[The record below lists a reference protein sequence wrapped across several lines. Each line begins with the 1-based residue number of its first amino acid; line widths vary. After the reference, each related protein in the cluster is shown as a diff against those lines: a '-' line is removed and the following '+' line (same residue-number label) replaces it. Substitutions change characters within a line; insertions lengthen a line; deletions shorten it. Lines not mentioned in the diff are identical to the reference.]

1 MQNKGTDY
9 IRRLLKDK
17 TRLKRWRKMILCL
30 SCVVVFCT
38 VYALILPAITLE
50 RKTVCGQEEHSH
62 TEECYS
68 SDGQLTCGK
77 TEHTH
82 TESCYADDKTSE
94 DQSGEDSQQT
104 PEQNQTE
111 GQEQNSGQS
120 QEQNQD
126 QSQDQSQSQD
136 QVQMSDDGNV
146 AQNGENG
153 DTAGT
158 TADETSVAT
167 GEYVLNDHADQITY
181 VKLTYK
187 EKDEEKEVPS
197 PVETIQ
203 PDNLS
208 MMIKV
213 GFQGILV
220 TDLKNSGGSFTYRLP
235 DVFRIKN
242 TTTSD
247 MKNGADKVIGTITVS
262 TDGKV
267 VVKYNAED
275 LESLG
280 ENQTIDGEFFVSAQL
295 KLSSVNSDTN
305 QTTVHTPTGDITVKL
320 DPDYYERYGNVTVNK
335 QCSKGDNN
343 SEYIKYTITVTA
355 GEDGCKNVYVVDQFT
370 QNKDL
375 VTYVGIDKKETQL
388 TTTVNDLNPY
398 ETIAGNSSP
407 VAGKIYL
414 TNALTEQAIPDPIK
428 DSTAI
433 SEPGSFVWNIAKMEA
448 GESRTLTYYVKLK
461 ENATFSN
468 KDLINEA
475 KAYTR
480 KDTESTTHLK
490 GKDEATFNVR
500 MGYDMLPKEI
510 TAQNKKADGSY
521 EIEYKIKFGVNSNSN
536 YPIQKFEFRDYLDYQ
551 YDNYHTDPK
560 MLPYISYDRNSVQL
574 YVKRAGGAEEV
585 YDHTRL
591 TISWANGDNTY
602 QEDWDWTDTNKKPTR
617 FKVSKLDG
625 SPITIYPGDLYY
637 VKYKITVKPEV
648 YAAMQSDKVTIKNR
662 YLAYVDNGQ
671 GGQKIN
677 QVYSQLEL
685 KDYSWVQKTQPKVTN
700 QSETISM
707 ENQEGASDIYVYDS
721 SGTIKPDSTET
732 DFTVPEGCYQ
742 YIVKVNKTQ
751 GQFDVTGA
759 TLTDSLDKDVMK
771 YVGYVKI
778 TAYDTSNNAVGTKWV
793 KIEDQTSFSLKLS
806 QLGWESKNYSYQF
819 EYYAKP
825 VDLSTIGET
834 KVTNTFKLKGDVIK
848 NGSNEKFTFN
858 NVNSSVEVTLQ
869 GNYHLNAAKK
879 AWYYEEPEENA
890 TTWKNGKLYW
900 IIEVNGSAIKKDTEI
915 KDAISW
921 DEGLTDSF
929 IHKNEGSIAG
939 IYKGDFGEIKEYSS
953 FEKFAQNAESSKQ
966 DIDSLFTLK
975 YEWDKRGFSGDNYNN
990 LIFKA
995 KEDITL
1001 GDGQTLYIIVRTE
1014 PQSLPDQYR
1023 KPYTY
1028 RNEIYKTEPGEKQ
1041 TKIGSADQKL
1051 YHGGEIL
1058 KELGQVFTYDGKNV
1072 TTDQSIDGADKGDS
1086 GKICSGLLKD
1096 TGSGIYAAWAF
1107 KVNHGGELNSNYRV
1121 LEEIP
1126 EGMELAYIRI
1136 KWKGANATNVESSE
1150 IADLGSEWTKVENKT
1165 TNDDN
1170 QQQYTIYYVNKDKKQ
1185 ALIQLGRFQADH
1197 IEDQGSVDVQVVCRV
1212 TDPKVLLGGEE
1223 KIFTNKVVLQSA
1235 NGEDLAT
1242 ATADAKI
1249 KDTNL
1254 TKENGY
1260 STTSSNE
1267 SQKVTYTIVA
1277 NSRGQKLLTAEG
1289 EKLTL
1294 VDTLGEYLSFDSE
1307 SLEAKNIKTGAKV
1320 DIQSSYNP
1328 KDKTIEIVIP
1338 DKTPVKI
1345 TYSVT
1350 VNVAPNQKVAL
1361 QNSVHWKSYSANGGT
1376 INRIEQFSYQLSA
1389 GGSSGTTSH
1398 PNLTIKKTDQ
1408 DNTSKKM
1415 NGVEFEV
1422 SECELK
1428 DNQIKPKSET
1438 QKVNATI
1445 TNGICEITTRQFTME
1460 FNTIYEVK
1468 ETSTAPG
1475 YKLDDTPHYIMCVK
1489 QEAGTYPA
1497 EANAYIA
1504 YCKRM
1509 KDDTRYKVAYET
1521 KNFFLEI
1528 YNEQKGIVVEK
1539 AFINDAAGKSHNPV
1553 SGTYRFGLYDNAE
1566 GNGSPRDIVSITY
1579 SPGDTEAKTAKFKNL
1594 ALNTTYYVFELDD
1607 KNQPIKDSST
1617 VATVNGMEYF
1627 TSYTTTKTGATESNS
1642 ATNGDTVTVTN
1653 QSRVNKLP
1661 STGSCGV
1668 LIYRLAGAIL
1678 ILFAVV
1684 LMLMKYKETKT
1695 RN

>member
-1 MQNKGTDY
+1 
-9 IRRLLKDK
+9 
-17 TRLKRWRKMILCL
+17 MILCL

-82 TESCYADDKTSE
+82 TESCYADDNTSE

-104 PEQNQTE
+104 TEQNQTE

-120 QEQNQD
+120 QEQNQNQD

-136 QVQMSDDGNV
+136 QVQMSNDGNV
-146 AQNGENG
+146 TQNGEHG

-158 TADETSVAT
+158 TADETTGVT
-167 GEYVLNDHADQITY
+167 GEYVLNEHTENITY
-181 VKLTYK
+181 VKLTYR
-187 EKDEEKEVPS
+187 ENGVEKEVPS
-197 PVETIQ
+197 GETAIR
-203 PDNLS
+203 PDDSS

-213 GFQGILV
+213 GFTRIPV
-220 TDLKNSGGSFTYRLP
+220 TELKNSGGSFTYQLP

-242 TTTSD
+242 ITTSD
-247 MKNGADKVIGTITVS
+247 IKNDKDEVIGTITVS

-267 VVKYNAED
+267 VVKYNED
-275 LESLG
+275 ILNKLG
-280 ENQTIDGEFFVSAQL
+280 EDKTIDGEFFVSAQL
-295 KLSSVNSDTN
+295 KLSSVDSKTN
-305 QTTVHTPTGDITVKL
+305 QITVHTPTGDITVKL
-320 DPDYYERYGNVTVNK
+320 DPDYYERYGNVTVGK
-335 QCSKGDNN
+335 QCSKDDKN

-375 VTYVGIDKKETQL
+375 VTYVGIDKNETSL
-388 TTTVNDLNPY
+388 PPTENALNPY
-398 ETIAGNSSP
+398 ETITGNSSP

-414 TNALTEQAIPDPIK
+414 TNALTEQVIPAPIT
-428 DSTAI
+428 DFTAI

-480 KDTESTTHLK
+480 KDTEFTTYLK
-490 GKDEATFNVR
+490 GEKQATFNVSI
-500 MGYDMLPKEI
+500 GYDMIPKAIIKQEDGKDY
-510 TAQNKKADGSY
+510 KKNADGSY
-521 EIEYKIKFGVNSNSN
+521 EIAYKIKFDVNSNSN
-536 YPIQKFEFRDYLDYQ
+536 YPIQKFEFRDYLDYP
-551 YDNYHTDPK
+551 DKFNTDSK
-560 MLPYISYDRNSVQL
+560 MRPYISYDRTSVQL
-574 YVKRAGGAEEV
+574 HVKKAGEAETV
-585 YDHTRL
+585 YDYTKL
-591 TISWANGDNTY
+591 TISWANGNDDY
-602 QEDWDWTDTNKKPTR
+602 QENWTDTNSNPTR
-617 FKVSKLDG
+617 FKVSKLNG
-625 SPITIYPGDLYY
+625 SPITIYPGDSYY
-637 VKYKITVKPEV
+637 VTYKITVKPEV
-648 YAAMQSDKVTIKNR
+648 YAAMQSDKVTITNR
-662 YLAYVDNGQ
+662 YLAYVDNEK
-671 GGQKIN
+671 GGQEIN
-677 QVYSQLEL
+677 RVWQQLEL
-685 KDYSWVQKTQPKVTN
+685 NEYSWVQKKQPKVTN

-707 ENQEGASDIYVYDS
+707 ENQEGTSNIYVYDS
-721 SGTIKPDSTET
+721 SGTITQGSTET
-732 DFTVPEGCYQ
+732 EFIVPEGCYQ
-742 YIVKVNKTQ
+742 YMVKVNQTQ

-759 TLTDSLDKDVMK
+759 TLTDSLDKDAMK

-778 TAYDTSNNAVGTKWV
+778 TAYDTSNKAAGTKWV
-793 KIEDQTSFSLKLS
+793 KIDDQTSFSLKLS
-806 QLGWESKNYSYQF
+806 QLGWKNNNYSYQF

-834 KVTNTFKLKGDVIK
+834 KVTNTFKLTDEVKK
-848 NGSNEKFTFN
+848 YGSDEKFTFD
-858 NVNSSVEVTLQ
+858 NVNSSVEVILQ

-890 TTWKNGKLYW
+890 TTWQNGKLYW

-921 DEGLTDSF
+921 DNGLTDSF
-929 IHKNEGSIAG
+929 IHKNETSIAG
-939 IYKGDFGEIKEYSS
+939 IYKGNLGEIRKYSS
-953 FEKFAQNAESSKQ
+953 FEEFAQNAESSKQ
-966 DIDSLFTLK
+966 KIDSLFTLT
-975 YEWDKRGFSGDNYNN
+975 YEKDKTGFTDDNYNN

-1001 GDGQTLYIIVRTE
+1001 GEGQTLYIIVRTE

-1023 KPYTY
+1023 KPKTY
-1028 RNEIYKTEPGEKQ
+1028 RNEIYKTEPGETQ

-1051 YHGGEIL
+1051 YYGGEIL
-1058 KELGQVFTYDGKNV
+1058 KELGQIFTYDGKNV
-1072 TTDQSIDGADKGDS
+1072 TTDSSIDGADKGDS
-1086 GKICSGLLKD
+1086 DKICSNLLKD

-1107 KVNHGGELNSNYRV
+1107 KVNHGGGLNSNYRI

-1150 IADLGSEWTKVENKT
+1150 IADLGSEWTKVENNS
-1165 TNDDN
+1165 TNDDK
-1170 QQQYTIYYVNKDKKQ
+1170 QSQSTIYYVRNDKKQ

-1212 TDPKVLLGGEE
+1212 TDPNVLLGGEE
-1223 KIFTNKVVLQSA
+1223 KTFTNKVILQSED
-1235 NGEDLAT
+1235 GRKDLAT
-1242 ATADAKI
+1242 AMADAKI
-1249 KDTNL
+1249 KDMNL

-1307 SLEAKNIKTGAKV
+1307 SLKATNIKTKEQV
-1320 DIQSSYNP
+1320 EIQSSYNP

-1338 DKTPVKI
+1338 DETPVEI

-1350 VNVAPNQKVAL
+1350 VNIAPNKKVPL
-1361 QNSVHWKSYSANGGT
+1361 QNSVHWKSYSAKGGT
-1376 INRIEQFSYQLSA
+1376 TNKIEQFSYQLSV

-1398 PNLTIKKTDQ
+1398 PNLTIRKIDQ
-1408 DNTSKKM
+1408 DNTSNKM

-1422 SECELK
+1422 YECEMKNGQIQHK
-1428 DNQIKPKSET
+1428 DNAKNVKAIIQDGTCVI
-1438 QKVNATI
+1438 N
-1445 TNGICEITTRQFTME
+1445 TNQFTKD

-1468 ETSTAPG
+1468 ETKAADG
-1475 YKLDDTPHYIMCVK
+1475 YKLDETPHYIMCVK
-1489 QEAGTYPA
+1489 QVEGKYPEAAT
-1497 EANAYIA
+1497 AYIE
-1504 YCKRM
+1504 YCEQM
-1509 KDDTRYKVAYET
+1509 KDDTKYKVAYDT

-1539 AFINDAAGKSHNPV
+1539 AFINDAAGNSRNPV
-1553 SGTYRFGLYDNAE
+1553 SGTYRFGIYSNPE
-1566 GNGSPRDIVSITY
+1566 GSNSPLDTVSITY
-1579 SPGDTEAKTAKFKNL
+1579 SPGDTKAKTAKFKNL
-1594 ALNTTYYVFELDD
+1594 DLNTTYYVFELDD
-1607 KNQPIKDSST
+1607 NNQPIKVSQEATINNLQYT
-1617 VATVNGMEYF
+1617 VEYSKEGNSNGEN
-1627 TSYTTTKTGATESNS
+1627 TIGNA
-1642 ATNGDTVTVTN
+1642 AQCGDTVIVTN
-1653 QSRVNKLP
+1653 QSQTKILP
-1661 STGSCGV
+1661 STGSCGTLLYRV
-1668 LIYRLAGAIL
+1668 AGTLMIFCAGLFMLIGY
-1678 ILFAVV
+1678 
-1684 LMLMKYKETKT
+1684 TKK
-1695 RN
+1695 

>member
-1 MQNKGTDY
+1 
-9 IRRLLKDK
+9 
-17 TRLKRWRKMILCL
+17 MILCL

-94 DQSGEDSQQT
+94 DQSGKDSQQT

-111 GQEQNSGQS
+111 GQEQNQGQS
-120 QEQNQD
+120 QEQNQN
-126 QSQDQSQSQD
+126 QNQDQSQSQD
-136 QVQMSDDGNV
+136 QVQTLDDGNV

-158 TADETSVAT
+158 TADETSGVT
-167 GEYVLNDHADQITY
+167 GEYVLNEHTTNITY
-181 VKLTYK
+181 VKLTYR
-187 EKDEEKEVPS
+187 ENGVEKEVPIGGT
-197 PVETIQ
+197 VIL
-203 PDNLS
+203 PDDSS

-213 GFQGILV
+213 GFQGIPV
-220 TDLKNSGGSFTYRLP
+220 TDLKKSDGSFTYQLP

-242 TTTSD
+242 TTISD
-247 MKNGADKVIGTITVS
+247 MKNNSDKVIGTITVS

-295 KLSSVNSDTN
+295 KLSSVDSVTN
-305 QTTVHTPTGDITVKL
+305 QTTVHTPKGDITVNL
-320 DPDYYERYGNVTVNK
+320 APDYYERYGNVTVDK
-335 QCSKGDNN
+335 QCSKDDKN

-370 QNKDL
+370 QNKNL
-375 VTYVGIDKKETQL
+375 VNYVGIDKNETQL
-388 TTTVNDLNPY
+388 TTTENAQNPY
-398 ETIAGNSSP
+398 ETITGNSSP
-407 VAGKIYL
+407 VVGKIYL
-414 TNALTEQAIPDPIK
+414 TNALTGQAIPAPIT

-433 SEPGSFVWNIAKMEA
+433 SEPGSFVWNIAEMGA

-461 ENATFSN
+461 ENATFEN
-468 KDLINEA
+468 KELINEA

-480 KDTESTTHLK
+480 KDKELTTYLK
-490 GKDEATFNVR
+490 GKDQARFNVR

-521 EIEYKIKFGVNSNSN
+521 EIEYKIKFDVNSNSN

-574 YVKRAGGAEEV
+574 YVKRAGQENYTV
-585 YDHTRL
+585 YSGNQITTL
-591 TISWANGDNTY
+591 WARGDDNY
-602 QEDWDWTDTNKKPTR
+602 QEKWTNTDSNPTR
-617 FKVSKLDG
+617 FKVSKLNG
-625 SPITIYPGDLYY
+625 SQITIYPGDSYY

-685 KDYSWVQKTQPKVTN
+685 KDYSWVQKTQPDVTE
-700 QSETISM
+700 QSKTISM
-707 ENQEGASDIYVYDS
+707 ENQGGTSNIYVYDS
-721 SGTIKPDSTET
+721 SGTITQGSTET
-732 DFTVPEGCYQ
+732 EFTVPEGCYQ
-742 YIVKVNKTQ
+742 YIVNVNQTQ

-1001 GDGQTLYIIVRTE
+1001 GEGQTLYIIVRTE

-1028 RNEIYKTEPGEKQ
+1028 RNEIYKTEPGENQ

-1058 KELGQVFTYDGKNV
+1058 KELGQVFTYDGLNV
-1072 TTDQSIDGADKGDS
+1072 TTDSSIDGADKGKDAYK
-1086 GKICSGLLKD
+1086 KICSGLLED

-1107 KVNHGGELNSNYRV
+1107 KVNHGGELNSKYRV

-1185 ALIQLGRFQADH
+1185 ALIQLGTFRADH
-1197 IEDQGSVDVQVVCRV
+1197 IEDKGSVDVQVVCRV

-1307 SLEAKNIKTGAKV
+1307 SLEAKNAKTGDPVK
-1320 DIQSSYNP
+1320 IQSSYNP
-1328 KDKTIEIVIP
+1328 EDKTIEIVIP
-1338 DKTPVKI
+1338 DETPVEI

-1350 VNVAPNQKVAL
+1350 VNIAPNQNVAL

-1376 INRIEQFSYQLSA
+1376 TNKIEEFSYQLSA
-1389 GGSSGTTSH
+1389 GGSSGTTAH
-1398 PNLTIKKTDQ
+1398 PNLTIKKIDQ
-1408 DNTSKKM
+1408 DNTSNKL

-1422 SECELK
+1422 YECEM
-1428 DNQIKPKSET
+1428 DMDNNQIQRTNKKKT
-1438 QKVNATI
+1438 ATI
-1445 TNGICEITTRQFTME
+1445 TNGTCEITTSQFKMD
-1460 FNTIYEVK
+1460 FNKIYEVT
-1468 ETSTAPG
+1468 ETKAVDG
-1475 YKLDDTPHYIMCVK
+1475 YKEDKTPHYIMCVK
-1489 QEAGTYPA
+1489 QVEGNYPNTA
-1497 EANAYIA
+1497 KAYIE
-1504 YCKRM
+1504 YCKKM
-1509 KDDTRYKVAYET
+1509 KDDTKYKVAYET

-1528 YNEQKGIVVEK
+1528 YNEQEGIVVEK
-1539 AFINDAAGKSHNPV
+1539 AFINDAAGNSRNPV
-1553 SGTYRFGLYDNAE
+1553 SGTYWFGLYNNAE
-1566 GNGSPRDIVSITY
+1566 GSGPLLDTVSITY
-1579 SPGDTEAKTAKFKNL
+1579 NPGDQDVKKAKFKNL
-1594 ALNTTYYVFELDD
+1594 DSKKTYYVFELDD
-1607 KNQPIKDSST
+1607 NKRPIKASKEATINKQQYT
-1617 VATVNGMEYF
+1617 VTYSKNA
-1627 TSYTTTKTGATESNS
+1627 AQC
-1642 ATNGDTVTVTN
+1642 GDTVTVTN

>member
-1 MQNKGTDY
+1 
-9 IRRLLKDK
+9 
-17 TRLKRWRKMILCL
+17 MILCL

-94 DQSGEDSQQT
+94 EQSGEDSQQT

-111 GQEQNSGQS
+111 GQEQSSGQS
-120 QEQNQD
+120 QEQNQN
-126 QSQDQSQSQD
+126 QNQDQSQSQD
-136 QVQMSDDGNV
+136 QVQTSDDGNA

-153 DTAGT
+153 EAAGT
-158 TADETSVAT
+158 TADETSGVT
-167 GEYVLNDHADQITY
+167 REYVLNDHTENITY
-181 VKLTYK
+181 VKLTYR
-187 EKDEEKEVPS
+187 ENGEEKEVPDG
-197 PVETIQ
+197 ETVIR
-203 PDNLS
+203 PDDSS
-208 MMIKV
+208 MTIKV
-213 GFQGILV
+213 GFAEIPV
-220 TDLKNSGGSFTYRLP
+220 TDLQNSGRSFTYQLP
-235 DVFRIKN
+235 DVFRIEN
-242 TTTSD
+242 PTTSNMTD
-247 MKNGADKVIGTITVS
+247 NADKVIGTINVNTNG
-262 TDGKV
+262 TV
-267 VVKYNAED
+267 VVTYTED
-275 LESLG
+275 YLRDLS
-280 ENQTIDGEFFVSAQL
+280 ENQTINGDFFVSAQL
-295 KLSSVNSDTN
+295 KLSSVDSETN
-305 QTTVHTPTGDITVKL
+305 QTTVKTPKGDITVKL
-320 DPDYYERYGNVTVNK
+320 DPDYYERYGNVTVDK
-335 QCSKGDNN
+335 QCSKDDKN

-375 VTYVGIDKKETQL
+375 VTYVGIDKNETSL
-388 TTTVNDLNPY
+388 TPTENALKPY
-398 ETIAGNSSP
+398 ETITGNSSS

-414 TNALTEQAIPDPIK
+414 TNEADVNSEQKIPNPITN
-428 DSTAI
+428 STTLN
-433 SEPGSFVWNIAKMEA
+433 EPGSFVWNIAEMGA

-461 ENATFSN
+461 ENATFSD

-480 KDTESTTHLK
+480 KDTGSTTYL
-490 GKDEATFNVR
+490 KDEKQATFNVR
-500 MGYDMLPKEI
+500 IGYDMLPKEI
-510 TAQNKKADGSY
+510 TAQNRNADGSY
-521 EIEYKIKFGVNSNSN
+521 EIEYKIKFGVNPDSN
-536 YPIQKFEFRDYLDYQ
+536 YPIQKFEFRDYLDYR
-551 YDNYHTDPK
+551 YDNYHTDSK
-560 MLPYISYDRNSVQL
+560 MLPYISYDRTSVQL
-574 YVKRAGGAEEV
+574 HVKKAGEAETV
-585 YDHTRL
+585 YDHTKL
-591 TISWANGDNTY
+591 TISWANGNDDY
-602 QEDWDWTDTNKKPTR
+602 QENWTDTNSNPTR
-617 FKVSKLDG
+617 FKVSKLNDQ
-625 SPITIYPGDLYY
+625 PITIYPGDSYY
-637 VKYKITVKPEV
+637 VTYKITVKPEV
-648 YAAMQSDKVTIKNR
+648 YAAMQSDKVTITNR

-671 GGQKIN
+671 DGQKIN

-685 KDYSWVQKTQPKVTN
+685 KDYTWVQKTQPDVTK
-700 QSETISM
+700 QSATISM
-707 ENQEGASDIYVYDS
+707 KDQNGTSDIYFYDS
-721 SGTIKPDSTET
+721 SGTIKKDSTATE
-732 DFTVPEGCYQ
+732 FTVPEGCYQ
-742 YIVKVNKTQ
+742 YIVKVNQTQ

-806 QLGWESKNYSYQF
+806 QLGWENKNYSYQF

-834 KVTNTFKLKGDVIK
+834 KVTNTFKLTDEVKK
-848 NGSNEKFTFN
+848 YGSDKTFKFD

-869 GNYHLNAAKK
+869 GDYHLNVAKK

-921 DEGLTDSF
+921 DKGLTDSF
-929 IHKNEGSIAG
+929 IHKNEASIAG
-939 IYKGDFGEIKEYSS
+939 IYKGNLGEIKEYSS
-953 FEKFAQNAESSKQ
+953 FEEFETQNRGSDKQ
-966 DIDSLFTLK
+966 DIDSLFELS
-975 YEWDKRGFSGDNYNN
+975 YEQDKDGFINDNYNN

-1001 GDGQTLYIIVRTE
+1001 EDGQTLYIIVRTE

-1028 RNEIYKTEPGEKQ
+1028 RNEIYKTEPGENQ

-1072 TTDQSIDGADKGDS
+1072 TTDSSIDGADKGDS
-1086 GKICSGLLKD
+1086 GKICSDLLKD

-1150 IADLGSEWTKVENKT
+1150 IENLGSEWTKVENDS
-1165 TNDDN
+1165 TNDDK
-1170 QQQYTIYYVNKDKKQ
+1170 QSQHTIYYVGNDKKQ

-1212 TDPKVLLGGEE
+1212 TDPEVLLGGEE
-1223 KIFTNKVVLQSA
+1223 KTFTNKVVLQSE

-1294 VDTLGEYLSFDSE
+1294 VDALGEYLSFDSE
-1307 SLEAKNIKTGAKV
+1307 SLVAKNINTGDDV
-1320 DIQSSYNP
+1320 EIQSSYNP

-1338 DKTPVKI
+1338 DETPVEI

-1350 VNVAPNQKVAL
+1350 VNIAPNKTVPL
-1361 QNSVHWKSYSANGGT
+1361 QNSVHWKSYSVNGGT
-1376 INRIEQFSYQLSA
+1376 TNKIEQFSYQLSA
-1389 GGSSGTTSH
+1389 GGSSGTTLH
-1398 PNLTIKKTDQ
+1398 PTLTIRKIDQ
-1408 DNTSKKM
+1408 DNTSNKL
-1415 NGVEFEV
+1415 NGVVFEV
-1422 SECELK
+1422 YECELNNNQIQHK
-1428 DNQIKPKSET
+1428 DNAKNVK
-1438 QKVNATI
+1438 ATI
-1445 TNGICEITTRQFTME
+1445 QDGTCVINTNQLTMD

-1468 ETSTAPG
+1468 ETHTAEG
-1475 YKLDDTPHYIMCVK
+1475 YKLDATPHYIMCVK
-1489 QEAGTYPA
+1489 QVEGAYPKEA
-1497 EANAYIA
+1497 EAYIA
-1504 YCKRM
+1504 YCDGK
-1509 KDDTRYKVAYET
+1509 KDDTKYKVAYDT

-1539 AFINDAAGKSHNPV
+1539 AFINDAAGNSRKPV
-1553 SGTYRFGLYDNAE
+1553 SGTYRFGLYNNAK
-1566 GNGSPRDIVSITY
+1566 GIGSPLDTVSITY
-1579 SPGDTEAKTAKFKNL
+1579 SPGDTAVKTAKFKNL
-1594 ALNTTYYVFELDD
+1594 DLNTTYYVFELDD
-1607 KNQPIKDSST
+1607 NNQPIKVSQEATINKQQYT
-1617 VATVNGMEYF
+1617 VKYSNANSQSEDTSVNAA
-1627 TSYTTTKTGATESNS
+1627 KC
-1642 ATNGDTVTVTN
+1642 GDTVTVTN
-1653 QSRVNKLP
+1653 QNHIKELP

-1678 ILFAVV
+1678 ILFAGV

-1695 RN
+1695 KN

>member
-1 MQNKGTDY
+1 
-9 IRRLLKDK
+9 
-17 TRLKRWRKMILCL
+17 MILCL

-68 SDGQLTCGK
+68 SAGQLTCGK

-111 GQEQNSGQS
+111 GQEQNQGQS

-126 QSQDQSQSQD
+126 QSQDQLQT
-136 QVQMSDDGNV
+136 SDDGNV

-158 TADETSVAT
+158 TADETAGVT
-167 GEYVLNDHADQITY
+167 GEYVLNDHKDNITY
-181 VKLTYK
+181 VKLTYR
-187 EKDEEKEVPS
+187 EKGVEKEVPS
-197 PVETIQ
+197 GSGETAIQ
-203 PDNLS
+203 PDDSS

-213 GFQGILV
+213 GFKGIPV
-220 TDLKNSGGSFTYRLP
+220 TELKNSGGSFTYQLP

-242 TTTSD
+242 TTISD
-247 MKNGADKVIGTITVS
+247 MKNNSDKVIGTITVS

-295 KLSSVNSDTN
+295 KLSSVDPETN
-305 QTTVHTPTGDITVKL
+305 QTTVHTPKSDITVKL
-320 DPDYYERYGNVTVNK
+320 DPDYYERYGNVTVDK
-335 QCSKGDNN
+335 QFSEKDKN

-355 GEDGCKNVYVVDQFT
+355 GDDGCKNVYVVDQFT
-370 QNKDL
+370 QNKNL
-375 VTYVGIDKKETQL
+375 VNYVGIDKNETPL
-388 TTTVNDLNPY
+388 TTTENAQNPY
-398 ETIAGNSSP
+398 ETITGNSSP

-414 TNALTEQAIPDPIK
+414 TNALTEQAIPDPIT

-461 ENATFSN
+461 ENAIFSKNMNSTFISEN
-468 KDLINEA
+468 LINKA

-480 KDTESTTHLK
+480 KDKELETHLK
-490 GKDEATFNVR
+490 GEKEVTSNVR
-500 MGYDMLPKEI
+500 IGYNMTKAISDQTK
-510 TAQNKKADGSY
+510 NADGNY
-521 EIEYKIKFGVNSNSN
+521 EIKYEIKFGVNSDSN
-536 YPIQKFEFRDYLDYQ
+536 YPIQKFEFRDYLDYSDI
-551 YDNYHTDPK
+551 YTDPK
-560 MLPYISYDRNSVQL
+560 MLPYISYDPDSVEL
-574 YVKRAGGAEEV
+574 HVEKAGVAEEV
-585 YDHTRL
+585 YFHDRL
-591 TISWANGDNTY
+591 TISWANGNDSY
-602 QEDWDWTDTNKKPTR
+602 QEDWTDTNRKPTR
-617 FKVSKLDG
+617 FKVSKLDD
-625 SPITIYPGDLYY
+625 SPITIYPGDSYY
-637 VKYKITVKPEV
+637 VTYKITVKPEV

-662 YLAYVDNGQ
+662 YLAYVDNEQ
-671 GGQKIN
+671 GGKKIN
-677 QVYSQLEL
+677 QVWQPLDLNE
-685 KDYSWVQKTQPKVTN
+685 YSWVQKTQPKVTD
-700 QSETISM
+700 QSEKISM
-707 ENQEGASDIYVYDS
+707 KDQNGTSDIYCYDS
-721 SGTIKPDSTET
+721 SGTIKKDSIATE
-732 DFTVPEGCYQ
+732 FTVPKGSYQ
-742 YIVKVNKTQ
+742 YIVKVNQTQ
-751 GQFDVTGA
+751 GQFNVTGA

-778 TAYDTSNNAVGTKWV
+778 TAYDSSNNAVETKWV
-793 KIEDQTSFSLKLS
+793 KIDNQTSFSLKLS
-806 QLGWESKNYSYQF
+806 QLGWKDNNHSYQF

-834 KVTNTFKLKGDVIK
+834 KVTNTFKLTDEVKK
-848 NGSNEKFTFN
+848 YGSDKTFKFD
-858 NVNSSVEVTLQ
+858 NVNSSVKVTLQ
-869 GNYHLNAAKK
+869 GDYHLNVAKK

-890 TTWKNGKLYW
+890 TTWQNGKLYW

-921 DEGLTDSF
+921 DNGLTDSF
-929 IHKNEGSIAG
+929 IHKNEASIAG
-939 IYKGDFGEIKEYSS
+939 IYKGNLGEIKGYSS
-953 FEKFAQNAESSKQ
+953 FEEFETQNRGSDKQ
-966 DIDSLFTLK
+966 DIDSLFELS
-975 YEWDKRGFSGDNYNN
+975 YEQDKDGFNNDNYNN

-1001 GDGQTLYIIVRTE
+1001 GEDQTLYIIVRTE

-1028 RNEIYKTEPGEKQ
+1028 RNEIYKTEPGETQ

-1058 KELGQVFTYDGKNV
+1058 KELGQVFTYDGAKV
-1072 TTDQSIDGADKGDS
+1072 TTDSSIDGADKGDS
-1086 GKICSGLLKD
+1086 GKICSDLLKD

-1136 KWKGANATNVESSE
+1136 KWKGANATSVESSA
-1150 IADLGSEWTKVENKT
+1150 IANLGSEWTEVENDT
-1165 TNDDN
+1165 TNDN
-1170 QQQYTIYYVNKDKKQ
+1170 QQSQHTIYYVSNDKKQ
-1185 ALIQLGRFQADH
+1185 AMIQLGTFRADH
-1197 IEDQGSVDVQVVCRV
+1197 IEDKGSVDVQVVCRV

-1294 VDTLGEYLSFDSE
+1294 VDALGEYLSFDSE
-1307 SLEAKNIKTGAKV
+1307 SLKAKNIKNGKQV
-1320 DIQSSYNP
+1320 EIQSSYNP

-1338 DKTPVKI
+1338 DETPVEI

-1350 VNVAPNQKVAL
+1350 VNIAPNKTVPL
-1361 QNSVHWKSYSANGGT
+1361 QNSVYWKSYSAKGGT
-1376 INRIEQFSYQLSA
+1376 TNKIEQFSYQLSA
-1389 GGSSGTTSH
+1389 GGSSGTTLH
-1398 PNLTIKKTDQ
+1398 PNLTIKKIDQ
-1408 DNTSKKM
+1408 DNTSNKL

-1428 DNQIKPKSET
+1428 DNQIQLKSET
-1438 QKVNATI
+1438 QKVKATI
-1445 TNGICEITTRQFTME
+1445 TDGTCEITTKQFTME

-1468 ETSTAPG
+1468 ETKAADG
-1475 YKLDDTPHYIMCVK
+1475 YKLDETPHYIMCVK
-1489 QEAGTYPA
+1489 QEEGRYPD

-1504 YCKRM
+1504 YCEKK
-1509 KDDTRYKVAYET
+1509 KDDTKYKVAYDT

-1539 AFINDAAGKSHNPV
+1539 AFINDAAGNSRKPV
-1553 SGTYRFGLYDNAE
+1553 SGTYKFGLYNNA
-1566 GNGSPRDIVSITY
+1566 GGSGSPLDTVSITY

-1594 ALNTTYYVFELDD
+1594 DLNTTYYVFELDD
-1607 KNQPIKDSST
+1607 KNQPIKDSSR
-1617 VATVNGMEYF
+1617 VAIVNGMEYF
-1627 TSYTTTKTGATESNS
+1627 TSYTTTKNGATESNS

-1684 LMLMKYKETKT
+1684 FMLMKYKETKT

>member
-1 MQNKGTDY
+1 
-9 IRRLLKDK
+9 
-17 TRLKRWRKMILCL
+17 MILCL

-82 TESCYADDKTSE
+82 IESCYADDKTSE

-120 QEQNQD
+120 QGQNQN
-126 QSQDQSQSQD
+126 QNQDQSQSQD
-136 QVQMSDDGNV
+136 QVQTSDDGNA

-158 TADETSVAT
+158 TADETPVVT

-197 PVETIQ
+197 TGETIQ
-203 PDNLS
+203 PNNLN

-213 GFQGILV
+213 GFQGIPV
-220 TDLKNSGGSFTYRLP
+220 TDLKKFGGSFTYQLP
-235 DVFRIKN
+235 EAFRVKN

-247 MKNGADKVIGTITVS
+247 MKNDAGKVIGTITVS

-267 VVKYNAED
+267 VVKYNAEA
-275 LESLG
+275 LESLNA
-280 ENQTIDGEFFVSAQL
+280 NQTIDGEFFVSAQL
-295 KLSSVNSDTN
+295 KLSLVDSETN
-305 QTTVHTPTGDITVKL
+305 QTTVKTPKGDITVKL

-335 QCSKGDNN
+335 QCNKGDNN

-398 ETIAGNSSP
+398 ETITGNSSP

-414 TNALTEQAIPDPIK
+414 TNALTGQEIPDPITA
-428 DSTAI
+428 STAI

-468 KDLINEA
+468 KDLTNEA

-480 KDTESTTHLK
+480 RDKELTTYLK
-490 GKDEATFNVR
+490 GKDQARFNVR

-560 MLPYISYDRNSVQL
+560 MLPYISYDPTSVEL
-574 YVKRAGGAEEV
+574 HVEKAGGTKEV
-585 YDHTRL
+585 YDHTKL
-591 TISWANGDNTY
+591 TILWANGNDNY
-602 QEDWDWTDTNKKPTR
+602 QEDWTDTNRKPTR

-685 KDYSWVQKTQPKVTN
+685 KDYSWVQKTQPDVTE
-700 QSETISM
+700 QSKTISM
-707 ENQEGASDIYVYDS
+707 ENQEGASNIYVYDS
-721 SGTIKPDSTET
+721 SGTIKLDSTET
-732 DFTVPEGCYQ
+732 AFTVPEGCYQ
-742 YIVKVNKTQ
+742 YMVKVNQTQ

-759 TLTDSLDKDVMK
+759 TLTDSLDKAVMK

-778 TAYDTSNNAVGTKWV
+778 TAYDTSNKAAGTKWV
-793 KIEDQTSFSLKLS
+793 KIDDQTSFSLKLS
-806 QLGWESKNYSYQF
+806 QLGWKDNNHSYQF

-834 KVTNTFKLKGDVIK
+834 KVTNTFKLTDEVKK
-848 NGSNEKFTFN
+848 YGSDKKFTFD

-869 GNYHLNAAKK
+869 GDYHLNVAKK

-975 YEWDKRGFSGDNYNN
+975 YEWDKSGFSGDNYNN

-1058 KELGQVFTYDGKNV
+1058 KELGQVFTYDGQNV
-1072 TTDQSIDGADKGDS
+1072 TTDSSIDGADKGKDAYE
-1086 GKICSGLLKD
+1086 KICSDLLKD

-1107 KVNHGGELNSNYRV
+1107 KVNHGGELNSNYRI

-1136 KWKGANATNVESSE
+1136 KWKGEKATAVTSSE
-1150 IADLGSEWTKVENKT
+1150 ITGLGSEWTKVENNK
-1165 TNDDN
+1165 TNDDK
-1170 QQQYTIYYVNKDKKQ
+1170 QSQHTIYYVSNDKKQ
-1185 ALIQLGRFQADH
+1185 AMIQLGTFQADH
-1197 IEDQGSVDVQVVCRV
+1197 IEDKGSVDVQVVCRV

-1223 KIFTNKVVLQSA
+1223 KTFTNKVVLQSE
-1235 NGEDLAT
+1235 NGEEDLAT

-1260 STTSSNE
+1260 STTSPNE

-1294 VDTLGEYLSFDSE
+1294 VDALGEYLSFDSE
-1307 SLEAKNIKTGAKV
+1307 SLKAKNINTEKDV
-1320 DIQSSYNP
+1320 EIQSSYNP

-1338 DKTPVKI
+1338 DETPVEI

-1350 VNVAPNQKVAL
+1350 VNVAPNQKVEL
-1361 QNSVHWKSYSANGGT
+1361 QNSVHWKSYSTNGGT
-1376 INRIEQFSYQLSA
+1376 TNKIEQFSYQLSA
-1389 GGSSGTTSH
+1389 GGSSGTTLH

-1408 DNTSKKM
+1408 DNTSNKL

-1428 DNQIKPKSET
+1428 NNQIQHKD
-1438 QKVNATI
+1438 NAKNVKAIIQDGTCVI
-1445 TNGICEITTRQFTME
+1445 NTKQFTMD
-1460 FNTIYEVK
+1460 FNTIYEVT
-1468 ETSTAPG
+1468 ETKAVDG
-1475 YKLDDTPHYIMCVK
+1475 YKEDKTPHYIMCVK
-1489 QEAGTYPA
+1489 QVEGNYPNTA
-1497 EANAYIA
+1497 KAYIE
-1504 YCKRM
+1504 YCKKM
-1509 KDDTRYKVAYET
+1509 KDDTKYKVAYET

-1528 YNEQKGIVVEK
+1528 YNEQEGIVVEK
-1539 AFINDAAGKSHNPV
+1539 AFINDAAGNSRNPV
-1553 SGTYRFGLYDNAE
+1553 SGTYWFGLYNNAE
-1566 GNGSPRDIVSITY
+1566 GSGPLLDTVSITY
-1579 SPGDTEAKTAKFKNL
+1579 NPGDQDVKKAKFKNL
-1594 ALNTTYYVFELDD
+1594 DSKKTYYVFELDD
-1607 KNQPIKDSST
+1607 NKKPIKASLEATINKQQYT
-1617 VATVNGMEYF
+1617 VTYSKNA
-1627 TSYTTTKTGATESNS
+1627 AQC
-1642 ATNGDTVTVTN
+1642 GDTVTVTN

-1678 ILFAVV
+1678 ILFAGV

>member
-111 GQEQNSGQS
+111 GQEQNQG
-120 QEQNQD
+120 
-126 QSQDQSQSQD
+126 QSQD
-136 QVQMSDDGNV
+136 QVQTSDDGNV

-158 TADETSVAT
+158 TADETAGVT
-167 GEYVLNDHADQITY
+167 GEYVLNDHTDQITY
-181 VKLTYK
+181 VKLIYR
-187 EKDEEKEVPS
+187 ENGVEKEVPS
-197 PVETIQ
+197 GSGETAIQ
-203 PDNLS
+203 PDDSS

-213 GFQGILV
+213 GFKGILV
-220 TDLKNSGGSFTYRLP
+220 TELKNSGDSFTYQLP
-235 DVFRIKN
+235 DVFRIKK

-247 MKNGADKVIGTITVS
+247 IKNDKNEVIGTITVS

-267 VVKYNAED
+267 VVKYYADILNK
-275 LESLG
+275 LG
-280 ENQTIDGEFFVSAQL
+280 ADKTIDGEFFVSAQL
-295 KLSSVNSDTN
+295 KLSSVNPNTN
-305 QTTVHTPTGDITVKL
+305 QTTVKTPKGDITVTL
-320 DPDYYERYGNVTVNK
+320 DPDYYERYGNVTVDK
-335 QCSKGDNN
+335 QCSKDDKN

-355 GEDGCKNVYVVDQFT
+355 GEDGCKNVYIVDQFT

-375 VTYVGIDKKETQL
+375 VTYVGIDKNEKSL
-388 TTTVNDLNPY
+388 KTTANNLNPY
-398 ETIAGNSSP
+398 ETITGTSSP
-407 VAGKIYL
+407 VDGKIYL
-414 TNALTEQAIPDPIK
+414 TNALTEQAIPDPIT

-461 ENATFSN
+461 ENAIFSKN
-468 KDLINEA
+468 MNSTSISANLINEA

-480 KDTESTTHLK
+480 EDKESKTYLK
-490 GKDEATFNVR
+490 GEKQFACNVR
-500 MGYDMLPKEI
+500 IDYNMTKAI
-510 TAQNKKADGSY
+510 STQTKNADGNY
-521 EIEYKIKFGVNSNSN
+521 EIKYEIKFGVNSDSN
-536 YPIQKFEFRDYLDYQ
+536 YPIQNFEFRDYLDYSDI
-551 YDNYHTDPK
+551 YTDPK
-560 MLPYISYDRNSVQL
+560 MLPYISYDPTSVEL
-574 YVKRAGGAEEV
+574 HVEKAGGTKEV
-585 YDHTRL
+585 YDRTKL
-591 TISWANGDNTY
+591 TILWANGNDDY
-602 QEDWDWTDTNKKPTR
+602 QENWTDTNSNPTR
-617 FKVSKLDG
+617 FKVSKLNER
-625 SPITIYPGDLYY
+625 PITIYPGDSYY
-637 VKYKITVKPEV
+637 VTYKITVKPEV

-671 GGQKIN
+671 GEQKIN
-677 QVYSQLEL
+677 QVWQPLDL
-685 KDYSWVQKTQPKVTN
+685 NDYSWVQKTQPDVTK
-700 QSETISM
+700 QSTTISM
-707 ENQEGASDIYVYDS
+707 KGQDGTSDIYVYDS
-721 SGTIKPDSTET
+721 LGTIKPDSAET

-742 YIVKVNKTQ
+742 YMVKVNQTQ

-778 TAYDTSNNAVGTKWV
+778 TAYDTSNKAVETKWV
-793 KIEDQTSFSLKLS
+793 KINDQTSFSLQLS

-825 VDLSTIGET
+825 VELSTIGET
-834 KVTNTFKLKGDVIK
+834 KVTNTFKLTGDVIK
-848 NGSNEKFTFN
+848 NGSNKKFTFDK
-858 NVNSSVEVTLQ
+858 VNSSVGVTLQ
-869 GNYHLNAAKK
+869 GNYHLNVAKK

-921 DEGLTDSF
+921 DNGLTDSF
-929 IHKNEGSIAG
+929 IHEKEGSIAG

-953 FEKFAQNAESSKQ
+953 FEEFAQKAESSKQ
-966 DIDSLFTLK
+966 NIDSLFTLT
-975 YEWDKRGFSGDNYNN
+975 YEKTKTDFTDDNYNN

-995 KEDITL
+995 KEDIAL
-1001 GDGQTLYIIVRTE
+1001 ENQTLYIIVRTE

-1028 RNEIYKTEPGEKQ
+1028 RNEIYKTEPGENE

-1058 KELGQVFTYDGKNV
+1058 KELGQVFTYDGENV
-1072 TTDQSIDGADKGDS
+1072 TTDSSIDGADKGEDAYK
-1086 GKICSGLLKD
+1086 KICSDLLKD

-1136 KWKGANATNVESSE
+1136 KWKGEKATAVTSSE
-1150 IADLGSEWTKVENKT
+1150 ITDLGSEWTKEENDE
-1165 TNDDN
+1165 TNDNN
-1170 QQQYTIYYVNKDKKQ
+1170 QSQRTIYYVRNDKKQ
-1185 ALIQLGRFQADH
+1185 ALIQLGTFQADH
-1197 IEDQGSVDVQVVCRV
+1197 IEDKGSVDVQVVCRV

-1223 KIFTNKVVLQSA
+1223 KTFTNKVVLQSA

-1307 SLEAKNIKTGAKV
+1307 SLKAKNIKNGKQV
-1320 DIQSSYNP
+1320 EIQSSYNP

-1338 DKTPVKI
+1338 DETPVEI

-1350 VNVAPNQKVAL
+1350 VNIAPNQKVAL

-1376 INRIEQFSYQLSA
+1376 TNKIKEFSYQLSA
-1389 GGSSGTTSH
+1389 GGSSGTTTH
-1398 PNLTIKKTDQ
+1398 PNLTIKKIDQ
-1408 DNTSKKM
+1408 DNTINKL

-1428 DNQIKPKSET
+1428 DNQIQPKSET
-1438 QKVNATI
+1438 KKVKATI
-1445 TNGICEITTRQFTME
+1445 TNGTCEITTSQFPMD

-1468 ETSTAPG
+1468 ETKAADG
-1475 YKLDDTPHYIMCVK
+1475 YKLDETPHYIMCVK
-1489 QEAGTYPA
+1489 QEDGTYPG
-1497 EANAYIA
+1497 EANAYIE
-1504 YCKRM
+1504 YCKQM
-1509 KDDTRYKVAYET
+1509 KDDTRYKVAYE
-1521 KNFFLEI
+1521 NFFLEI
-1528 YNEQKGIVVEK
+1528 YNEQEGIVVEK
-1539 AFINDAAGKSHNPV
+1539 AFINDAAGNSHNPV
-1553 SGTYRFGLYDNAE
+1553 SGTYWFGLYDNAE
-1566 GNGSPRDIVSITY
+1566 GSNSPLDTVSITY
-1579 SPGDTEAKTAKFKNL
+1579 NPGDQDVKTAKFKNL
-1594 ALNTTYYVFELDD
+1594 DSKKTYYVFELDEN
-1607 KNQPIKDSST
+1607 KQPIKASQE
-1617 VATVNGMEYF
+1617 ATINKQQYRVTY
-1627 TSYTTTKTGATESNS
+1627 SNN
-1642 ATNGDTVTVTN
+1642 AAKCGNTVTVTN
-1653 QSRVNKLP
+1653 QSHTKMLP
-1661 STGSCGV
+1661 TTGSCGT
-1668 LIYRLAGAIL
+1668 LLYRLAGTI
-1678 ILFAVV
+1678 
-1684 LMLMKYKETKT
+1684 LMLLASLRMLLRYTKK
-1695 RN
+1695 

>member
-1 MQNKGTDY
+1 
-9 IRRLLKDK
+9 
-17 TRLKRWRKMILCL
+17 MILCL

-62 TEECYS
+62 TEECYA

-77 TEHTH
+77 TEHIH

-104 PEQNQTE
+104 PEQNQAE
-111 GQEQNSGQS
+111 GLEQNSGQS
-120 QEQNQD
+120 QEQNQN
-126 QSQDQSQSQD
+126 QNQDQSQSQN
-136 QVQMSDDGNV
+136 QVQTSDDGNV

-153 DTAGT
+153 NTAGT
-158 TADETSVAT
+158 TADETSGVKSR
-167 GEYVLNDHADQITY
+167 YVLNDHANNIQY

-187 EKDEEKEVPS
+187 ENGTEKEVPS
-197 PVETIQ
+197 GGTAIR
-203 PDNLS
+203 PDDS
-208 MMIKV
+208 RMMIKV
-213 GFQGILV
+213 GFEGIPV
-220 TDLKNSGGSFTYRLP
+220 TDLKKSDGSFTYQLP

-242 TTTSD
+242 TTISD
-247 MKNGADKVIGTITVS
+247 MKNNSDKVIGTITVS

-275 LESLG
+275 LKSLG

-295 KLSSVNSDTN
+295 KLSSVDSETN
-305 QTTVHTPTGDITVKL
+305 QTTVKTPKGDITVKL
-320 DPDYYERYGNVTVNK
+320 DHDYYERYGNVTVDK
-335 QCSKGDNN
+335 QCSKDDKN

-388 TTTVNDLNPY
+388 TTTENAQNPY
-398 ETIAGNSSP
+398 ETITGNLSP

-414 TNALTEQAIPDPIK
+414 TNALPEQAIPNPIT
-428 DSTAI
+428 DSTTLN
-433 SEPGSFVWNIAKMEA
+433 EPGSFVWNIAKMEA

-468 KDLINEA
+468 KDLTNEA

-480 KDTESTTHLK
+480 KDTESTTYLK

-500 MGYDMLPKEI
+500 MGYDMLPKAI
-510 TAQNKKADGSY
+510 TAQNKKDDGSY
-521 EIEYKIKFGVNSNSN
+521 EIEYKIKFDVKSDSN
-536 YPIQKFEFRDYLDYQ
+536 YPIQKFEFRDYLDYP
-551 YDNYHTDPK
+551 DKFNTDSK
-560 MLPYISYDRNSVQL
+560 MRPYISYDRTSVQL
-574 YVKRAGGAEEV
+574 HVKKAGEAETV
-585 YDHTRL
+585 YDYTKL
-591 TISWANGDNTY
+591 TISWANGNDDY
-602 QEDWDWTDTNKKPTR
+602 QENWTDTNSNPTR
-617 FKVSKLDG
+617 FKVSKLNE
-625 SPITIYPGDLYY
+625 SPITIYPGDSYY
-637 VKYKITVKPEV
+637 VTYKITVKPEV
-648 YAAMQSDKVTIKNR
+648 YAAMQSDKVTITNR

-671 GGQKIN
+671 DGQKIN

-685 KDYSWVQKTQPKVTN
+685 KDYTWVQKTQPDVTK
-700 QSETISM
+700 QSKTISM
-707 ENQEGASDIYVYDS
+707 ENQEGASNIYVYDS
-721 SGTIKPDSTET
+721 SGTIKLDSTET
-732 DFTVPEGCYQ
+732 AFTVPEGCYQ
-742 YIVKVNKTQ
+742 YMVKVNQTQ

-778 TAYDTSNNAVGTKWV
+778 TAYDSSNNAVETKWV
-793 KIEDQTSFSLKLS
+793 KIDNQTSFSLKLS
-806 QLGWESKNYSYQF
+806 QLGWKDNNHSYQF

-834 KVTNTFKLKGDVIK
+834 KVTNTFKLTDEVKK
-848 NGSNEKFTFN
+848 YGSDKTFKFD
-858 NVNSSVEVTLQ
+858 NVNSSVKVTLQ
-869 GNYHLNAAKK
+869 GDYHLNVAKK

-890 TTWKNGKLYW
+890 TTWQNGKLYW

-915 KDAISW
+915 KDAISC
-921 DEGLTDSF
+921 DKGLTDSF
-929 IHKNEGSIAG
+929 IHENEASIAG
-939 IYKGDFGEIKEYSS
+939 IYKGNLGKIEDYSS
-953 FEKFAQNAESSKQ
+953 FEEFETRNGNAGKQ
-966 DIDSLFTLK
+966 TIDSLFTLT
-975 YEWDKRGFSGDNYNN
+975 YEQKKDGFTGDNYNN

-1023 KPYTY
+1023 KPKTY
-1028 RNEIYKTEPGEKQ
+1028 RNEIYKTEPGETQ

-1058 KELGQVFTYDGKNV
+1058 KELGQIFTYDGENV
-1072 TTDQSIDGADKGDS
+1072 TTDPSIEGADKWKPS
-1086 GKICSGLLKD
+1086 EKICSDLLKD

-1136 KWKGANATNVESSE
+1136 KWKGANATSVVSSE
-1150 IADLGSEWTKVENKT
+1150 IANLGSEWTKVENDT
-1165 TNDDN
+1165 TNDDK
-1170 QQQYTIYYVNKDKKQ
+1170 QSQHTIYYVRNDKKQ

-1197 IEDQGSVDVQVVCRV
+1197 IEDQGSVDVQVVCRA

-1223 KIFTNKVVLQSA
+1223 KTFTNKVVLQSE
-1235 NGEDLAT
+1235 NGEEDLAT

-1307 SLEAKNIKTGAKV
+1307 SLKATNIKTKEQV
-1320 DIQSSYNP
+1320 KIQSSYNP

-1338 DKTPVKI
+1338 DETPVEI

-1350 VNVAPNQKVAL
+1350 VNIAPNKKVPL
-1361 QNSVHWKSYSANGGT
+1361 QNSVHWKSYSAKGGT
-1376 INRIEQFSYQLSA
+1376 TNKIEQFSYQLSV

-1398 PNLTIKKTDQ
+1398 PNLTIRKIDQ
-1408 DNTSKKM
+1408 DNTSNKM

-1428 DNQIKPKSET
+1428 NGQIQPKSGT
-1438 QKVNATI
+1438 TKVKATI
-1445 TNGICEITTRQFTME
+1445 TNGTCEITTSQFAMD
-1460 FNTIYEVK
+1460 FNEIYEVK
-1468 ETSTAPG
+1468 ETKAADG
-1475 YKLDDTPHYIMCVK
+1475 YKLDETPHYIMCVK
-1489 QEAGTYPA
+1489 QVEGKYPEAAT
-1497 EANAYIA
+1497 AYIE
-1504 YCKRM
+1504 YCEQM
-1509 KDDTRYKVAYET
+1509 KDDTKYKVAYDT

-1539 AFINDAAGKSHNPV
+1539 AFINDAAGKSRNPV
-1553 SGTYRFGLYDNAE
+1553 SGTYWFGLYDDAE
-1566 GNGSPRDIVSITY
+1566 GSGSLLDTVSITY
-1579 SPGDTEAKTAKFKNL
+1579 NPGDQDGKKAKFKNL
-1594 ALNTTYYVFELDD
+1594 DSKKTYYVFELDD
-1607 KNQPIKDSST
+1607 NKQPIKASQE
-1617 VATVNGMEYF
+1617 ATINKQQYIVTY
-1627 TSYTTTKTGATESNS
+1627 SNN
-1642 ATNGDTVTVTN
+1642 AAKCGETVTVTN
-1653 QSRVNKLP
+1653 QSHTKMLP
-1661 STGSCGV
+1661 TTGSCGT
-1668 LIYRLAGAIL
+1668 LLYRLAGI
-1678 ILFAVV
+1678 I
-1684 LMLMKYKETKT
+1684 LMLLASLRILLRYTKK
-1695 RN
+1695 

>member
-1 MQNKGTDY
+1 
-9 IRRLLKDK
+9 
-17 TRLKRWRKMILCL
+17 MILCL

-94 DQSGEDSQQT
+94 DQSGEDPQQT

-111 GQEQNSGQS
+111 GQEQNQG
-120 QEQNQD
+120 
-126 QSQDQSQSQD
+126 QSQD
-136 QVQMSDDGNV
+136 QVQTSDDGNV
-146 AQNGENG
+146 VQNGENG

-158 TADETSVAT
+158 TADETAGVT
-167 GEYVLNDHADQITY
+167 GEYVLNEHTTNITY
-181 VKLTYK
+181 VKLTYR
-187 EKDEEKEVPS
+187 ENGVEKEVPIGGT
-197 PVETIQ
+197 VIL
-203 PDNLS
+203 PDDSS

-213 GFQGILV
+213 GFQGIPV
-220 TDLKNSGGSFTYRLP
+220 TDLKKSDGSFTYQLP

-242 TTTSD
+242 TTISD
-247 MKNGADKVIGTITVS
+247 MKNNSDKVIGTITVS

-295 KLSSVNSDTN
+295 KLSSVNPKTN
-305 QTTVHTPTGDITVKL
+305 QITVHTPKSDITVKL
-320 DPDYYERYGNVTVNK
+320 DPDYYERYGNVTVDK
-335 QCSKGDNN
+335 QFSEKDKN

-355 GEDGCKNVYVVDQFT
+355 GDDGCKNVYVVDQFT
-370 QNKDL
+370 QNKNL
-375 VTYVGIDKKETQL
+375 VNYVGIDKNETPL
-388 TTTVNDLNPY
+388 TTTENAQNPY
-398 ETIAGNSSP
+398 ETITGNSSP

-414 TNALTEQAIPDPIK
+414 TNALTEQAIPDPIT

-461 ENATFSN
+461 ENAIFSKN
-468 KDLINEA
+468 MNSTSISENLINKA

-480 KDTESTTHLK
+480 KDKESKTHLK
-490 GKDEATFNVR
+490 GEKEVTSNVR
-500 MGYDMLPKEI
+500 IGYNMTKAI
-510 TAQNKKADGSY
+510 SGQTKNADGNY
-521 EIEYKIKFGVNSNSN
+521 EIKYEIKFGVNSDSN
-536 YPIQKFEFRDYLDYQ
+536 YPIQKFEFRDYLDYSDI
-551 YDNYHTDPK
+551 YTDPK
-560 MLPYISYDRNSVQL
+560 MLPYISYDPTSVEL
-574 YVKRAGGAEEV
+574 HVEKAGGTKEV
-585 YDHTRL
+585 YDHTKL
-591 TISWANGDNTY
+591 KILWANGNDNY
-602 QEDWDWTDTNKKPTR
+602 QEDWTDTNRKPTR
-617 FKVSKLDG
+617 FKVSKLNG
-625 SPITIYPGDLYY
+625 NPITIYPGDSYY
-637 VKYKITVKPEV
+637 VTYKIMVKPEV

-671 GGQKIN
+671 GGKKIN
-677 QVYSQLEL
+677 QVWQPLDLNE
-685 KDYSWVQKTQPKVTN
+685 YSWVQKTQPKVTV
-700 QSETISM
+700 QSEKISM
-707 ENQEGASDIYVYDS
+707 KDQNGTSDIYFYDS
-721 SGTIKPDSTET
+721 SGTIKKDSTATE
-732 DFTVPEGCYQ
+732 FTVPEGCYQ
-742 YIVKVNKTQ
+742 YIVKVNQTQ

-759 TLTDSLDKDVMK
+759 TLTDSLDKAVMK

-778 TAYDTSNNAVGTKWV
+778 TAYDTSNNEVGTKWV
-793 KIEDQTSFSLKLS
+793 KINDQTSFSLKLS
-806 QLGWESKNYSYQF
+806 QLGWEINNYSYQF

-834 KVTNTFKLKGDVIK
+834 KVTNTFKLTDEVKK
-848 NGSNEKFTFN
+848 YGSDKTFKFD
-858 NVNSSVEVTLQ
+858 NVNSSVKVTLQ
-869 GNYHLNAAKK
+869 GDYHLNVAKK

-890 TTWKNGKLYW
+890 TTWQNGKLYW

-921 DEGLTDSF
+921 DNGLTDSF
-929 IHKNEGSIAG
+929 IHEKEGSIAG
-939 IYKGDFGEIKEYSS
+939 IYKENLGKIEDYSS
-953 FEKFAQNAESSKQ
+953 FEEFETRNGNVGKQ
-966 DIDSLFTLK
+966 TIDSLFTLT
-975 YEWDKRGFSGDNYNN
+975 YEQDKKGFNNDDYNN

-1001 GDGQTLYIIVRTE
+1001 GEGQTLYIIVRTE

-1028 RNEIYKTEPGEKQ
+1028 RNEIYKTEPGENQ

-1058 KELGQVFTYDGKNV
+1058 KELGQVFTYDGQNV
-1072 TTDQSIDGADKGDS
+1072 TTDSSIDGADKGDS
-1086 GKICSGLLKD
+1086 GKICSDLLKD

-1136 KWKGANATNVESSE
+1136 KWKGANATSVESSA
-1150 IADLGSEWTKVENKT
+1150 IANLGSEWTEVENKT

-1185 ALIQLGRFQADH
+1185 ALIQLGTFRADH

-1307 SLEAKNIKTGAKV
+1307 SLEAKNINTGNDV
-1320 DIQSSYNP
+1320 EIQSSYNP

-1338 DKTPVKI
+1338 DKTPVRI

-1350 VNVAPNQKVAL
+1350 VNIAPNQNVAL

-1376 INRIEQFSYQLSA
+1376 TNRIEQFSYQLSA

-1398 PNLTIKKTDQ
+1398 PNLTIKKIDQ
-1408 DNTSKKM
+1408 DNTSNKL

-1428 DNQIKPKSET
+1428 DNQIQPKSET
-1438 QKVNATI
+1438 KKVKATI
-1445 TNGICEITTRQFTME
+1445 TNGTCEIITTSQFAMD

-1468 ETSTAPG
+1468 ETKAADG
-1475 YKLDDTPHYIMCVK
+1475 YKLDETPHYIMCVK
-1489 QEAGTYPA
+1489 QV
-1497 EANAYIA
+1497 EANYPDAAEAYIA
-1504 YCKRM
+1504 YCEEK
-1509 KDDTRYKVAYET
+1509 KDDTKYKVAYDI

-1528 YNEQKGIVVEK
+1528 YNEQEGIVVEK
-1539 AFINDAAGKSHNPV
+1539 AFINDAAGKSQNPV
-1553 SGTYRFGLYDNAE
+1553 SGTYWFGLYDNAV
-1566 GNGSPRDIVSITY
+1566 GSGSPRDTVSITY
-1579 SPGDTEAKTAKFKNL
+1579 NPGDTKVKTAKFKNL
-1594 ALNTTYYVFELDD
+1594 ELNKTYYVFELDD
-1607 KNQPIKDSST
+1607 NKKPINASQE
-1617 VATVNGMEYF
+1617 ATINKQQYIVTY
-1627 TSYTTTKTGATESNS
+1627 SNN
-1642 ATNGDTVTVTN
+1642 AAKCGNTVTVTN
-1653 QSRVNKLP
+1653 QSHTKMLP
-1661 STGSCGV
+1661 TTGSCGT
-1668 LIYRLAGAIL
+1668 LLYRLAGI
-1678 ILFAVV
+1678 I
-1684 LMLMKYKETKT
+1684 LMLYASLRMLLRYTKK
-1695 RN
+1695 

>member
-1 MQNKGTDY
+1 
-9 IRRLLKDK
+9 
-17 TRLKRWRKMILCL
+17 MILCL

-94 DQSGEDSQQT
+94 EQSGEDSQQT

-120 QEQNQD
+120 QEQNQN
-126 QSQDQSQSQD
+126 QNQDQSQSQD
-136 QVQMSDDGNV
+136 QVQTSDDGNA

-153 DTAGT
+153 EAAGT
-158 TADETSVAT
+158 TADETAVVT
-167 GEYVLNDHADQITY
+167 GEYVLNAHTENITY
-181 VKLTYK
+181 VKLTYR
-187 EKDEEKEVPS
+187 ENGVEKEVPS
-197 PVETIQ
+197 GGTAIR
-203 PDNLS
+203 PDDSS

-213 GFQGILV
+213 GFKGIPV
-220 TDLKNSGGSFTYRLP
+220 TDLKNSGGSFTYQLP

-247 MKNGADKVIGTITVS
+247 IKNDADKVIGTITVS

-267 VVKYNAED
+267 VVKYNAD
-275 LESLG
+275 ILNTLG
-280 ENQTIDGEFFVSAQL
+280 ADKTIDGDFFVSAQL
-295 KLSSVNSDTN
+295 KLSSVSPETN
-305 QTTVHTPTGDITVKL
+305 QTTVQTPTGDITVKL
-320 DPDYYERYGNVTVNK
+320 DPDYYERYGNVTVEK
-335 QCSKGDNN
+335 QCSKDDKN

-370 QNKDL
+370 QNEDL
-375 VTYVGIDKKETQL
+375 VTYVGIDKDETQL

-398 ETIAGNSSP
+398 ETITGNSSP

-414 TNALTEQAIPDPIK
+414 TNALTEQAIPDPIT

-433 SEPGSFVWNIAKMEA
+433 SEPGSFVWNIAEMEV

-461 ENATFSN
+461 ENATFEN
-468 KDLINEA
+468 KELINEA

-480 KDTESTTHLK
+480 KDKKSTTYL
-490 GKDEATFNVR
+490 KDEKQSTFNVCI
-500 MGYDMLPKEI
+500 GYDMIPKAIIKQEDGKDY
-510 TAQNKKADGSY
+510 KKNADGSY
-521 EIEYKIKFGVNSNSN
+521 EIAYKIKFDVNSNSN
-536 YPIQKFEFRDYLDYQ
+536 YPIQKFEFRDYLDYP
-551 YDNYHTDPK
+551 DNFNTDPK
-560 MLPYISYDRNSVQL
+560 MRPYISYDRTSVQL
-574 YVKRAGGAEEV
+574 HVKKAGEADYTV
-585 YDHTRL
+585 YSGSQIT
-591 TISWANGDNTY
+591 TSWASGDDNY
-602 QEDWDWTDTNKKPTR
+602 QENWTDTNSNPTR
-617 FKVSKLDG
+617 FKVSKLNG
-625 SPITIYPGDLYY
+625 KPIKIYPGDSYY
-637 VKYKITVKPEV
+637 VTYKITVKPEV
-648 YAAMQSDKVTIKNR
+648 YAAMQSDKVAIKNR
-662 YLAYVDNGQ
+662 YLAYVDNEK
-671 GGQKIN
+671 GGQEIN
-677 QVYSQLEL
+677 RVWQQLEL
-685 KDYSWVQKTQPKVTN
+685 NEYSWVQKTQPKVTN

-707 ENQEGASDIYVYDS
+707 EDQDGTSDIYVYNS
-721 SGTIKPDSTET
+721 SGTIEKDSTET
-732 DFTVPEGCYQ
+732 EFTVPEGCYQ
-742 YIVKVNKTQ
+742 YIVKVNQTQ

-759 TLTDSLDKDVMK
+759 TLTDRLDKAVMK

-778 TAYDTSNNAVGTKWV
+778 TAYDSSNNVAGTKWV
-793 KIEDQTSFSLKLS
+793 KIDNQTSFSLKLS
-806 QLGWESKNYSYQF
+806 QLGWENNNYSYQF

-834 KVTNTFKLKGDVIK
+834 KVTNTFELTGDVIK
-848 NGSNEKFTFN
+848 DGSNEKFRFD
-858 NVNSSVEVTLQ
+858 NVNSSVEVKLQ
-869 GNYHLNAAKK
+869 GDYHMNVAKK

-900 IIEVNGSAIKKDTEI
+900 IIEVNGSAIKKDTKI

-921 DEGLTDSF
+921 DHGLTDSF

-939 IYKGDFGEIKEYSS
+939 IYKGNLGKIEDYSS
-953 FEKFAQNAESSKQ
+953 FEEFETRNGNFGKQN
-966 DIDSLFTLK
+966 IDSLFTLT
-975 YEWDKRGFSGDNYNN
+975 YEQDKDGFTGDNYNN

-995 KEDITL
+995 KEEIAL
-1001 GDGQTLYIIVRTE
+1001 EDGQTLYIIVRTE

-1028 RNEIYKTEPGEKQ
+1028 RNEIYKTEPGETQ

-1058 KELGQVFTYDGKNV
+1058 KELGQIFIYDGEKV
-1072 TTDQSIDGADKGDS
+1072 TTDSSIDGADKGDS
-1086 GKICSGLLKD
+1086 SKICSDLLKD

-1107 KVNHGGELNSNYRV
+1107 KVNHGGELNSNYRI

-1150 IADLGSEWTKVENKT
+1150 IADLGSEWTKVENNS
-1165 TNDDN
+1165 TNDDK
-1170 QQQYTIYYVNKDKKQ
+1170 QSQSTIYYVRNDKKQ

-1223 KIFTNKVVLQSA
+1223 KIFTNKVILQSE
-1235 NGEDLAT
+1235 NGEENLAT

-1294 VDTLGEYLSFDSE
+1294 VDVLGEYLSFDSE
-1307 SLEAKNIKTGAKV
+1307 SLEATNIKTGDKV
-1320 DIQSSYNP
+1320 EIQSSYNP

-1338 DKTPVKI
+1338 DETPVEI

-1350 VNVAPNQKVAL
+1350 VNIAPNKTVPL
-1361 QNSVHWKSYSANGGT
+1361 QNSVHWKSYSVNGGT
-1376 INRIEQFSYQLSA
+1376 TNKIEQFSYQLSV
-1389 GGSSGTTSH
+1389 GGSSGTTLH
-1398 PNLTIKKTDQ
+1398 PTLTIRKVDQ
-1408 DNTSKKM
+1408 DNTSNKL

-1428 DNQIKPKSET
+1428 NNQIQLKSET
-1438 QKVNATI
+1438 QKVKATI
-1445 TNGICEITTRQFTME
+1445 TDGTCVITTSQFTME

-1468 ETSTAPG
+1468 ETKAADG
-1475 YKLDDTPHYIMCVK
+1475 YKLDETPHYIMCVK
-1489 QEAGTYPA
+1489 QVEGRYPEAAT
-1497 EANAYIA
+1497 AYIE
-1504 YCKRM
+1504 YCEKK
-1509 KDDTRYKVAYET
+1509 KDDTKYKVAYDT

-1539 AFINDAAGKSHNPV
+1539 AFINDAAGNSRNPV
-1553 SGTYRFGLYDNAE
+1553 SGIYRFGIYNNPE
-1566 GNGSPRDIVSITY
+1566 GSNSPLDTVSITY
-1579 SPGDTEAKTAKFKNL
+1579 SPGDTEVKTAKFKNL
-1594 ALNTTYYVFELDD
+1594 ALNTIYYVFELDD
-1607 KNQPIKDSST
+1607 NNQPIKVSQEATINKQQYT
-1617 VATVNGMEYF
+1617 VKYSNANSQSEDTSVN
-1627 TSYTTTKTGATESNS
+1627 A
-1642 ATNGDTVTVTN
+1642 AICGDTVTVTN
-1653 QSRVNKLP
+1653 QNHIKELP

>member
-1 MQNKGTDY
+1 
-9 IRRLLKDK
+9 
-17 TRLKRWRKMILCL
+17 MILCL

-111 GQEQNSGQS
+111 GQEQNSGQN
-120 QEQNQD
+120 QEQNQN
-126 QSQDQSQSQD
+126 QNKDQSQSQD
-136 QVQMSDDGNV
+136 QVQTLDDGNV
-146 AQNGENG
+146 AQNGENR

-158 TADETSVAT
+158 TADETSGVT
-167 GEYVLNDHADQITY
+167 GEYVLNEHAENITY
-181 VKLTYK
+181 VKLTYR
-187 EKDEEKEVPS
+187 ENGVEKEVPS
-197 PVETIQ
+197 GGTAIR
-203 PDNLS
+203 PDDSS

-213 GFQGILV
+213 GFEGILV
-220 TDLKNSGGSFTYRLP
+220 TDLQNSGRSFTYQLP
-235 DVFRIKN
+235 DVFRIN
-242 TTTSD
+242 NPTQSNLTND
-247 MKNGADKVIGTITVS
+247 EVGVIGTINVGTNGTVVI
-262 TDGKV
+262 TYTENYLK
-267 VVKYNAED
+267 
-275 LESLG
+275 SLS

-295 KLSSVNSDTN
+295 KLSSVNPETN
-305 QTTVHTPTGDITVKL
+305 QTTVQTPKGDITVKL
-320 DPDYYERYGNVTVNK
+320 APDYYERYGNVTVDK
-335 QCSKGDNN
+335 QYSEKDTN

-370 QNKDL
+370 QNKNL
-375 VTYVGIDKKETQL
+375 VNYVGIDKNETQL
-388 TTTVNDLNPY
+388 TTTENAQNPY
-398 ETIAGNSSP
+398 ETITGNLSP

-414 TNALTEQAIPDPIK
+414 TNALPEQAIPNPIT
-428 DSTAI
+428 DSTTLN
-433 SEPGSFVWNIAKMEA
+433 EPGSFVWNIAEMGA

-461 ENATFSN
+461 ENATFEN
-468 KDLINEA
+468 KELINEA

-480 KDTESTTHLK
+480 KDKELTTYLK

-521 EIEYKIKFGVNSNSN
+521 EIEYKIKFDVNSNSN

-574 YVKRAGGAEEV
+574 YVKRAGQENYTV
-585 YDHTRL
+585 YSGNQITTL
-591 TISWANGDNTY
+591 WARGDDNY
-602 QEDWDWTDTNKKPTR
+602 QEKWTNTDSNPTR
-617 FKVSKLDG
+617 FKVSKLNG
-625 SPITIYPGDLYY
+625 SQITIYPGDSYY

-707 ENQEGASDIYVYDS
+707 KDQEGTSDIYVYDS

-742 YIVKVNKTQ
+742 YMVKVNQTQ

-759 TLTDSLDKDVMK
+759 TLTDSLDKAVMK

-778 TAYDTSNNAVGTKWV
+778 TAYDTSNTAVGTKWV
-793 KIEDQTSFSLKLS
+793 KIDNQTSFSLKLS
-806 QLGWESKNYSYQF
+806 QLEWKNNNYSYQF

-834 KVTNTFKLKGDVIK
+834 KVTNTFKLTDEVKK
-848 NGSNEKFTFN
+848 YGSDETFKFD

-869 GNYHLNAAKK
+869 GNYHLNVAKK

-921 DEGLTDSF
+921 DNGLTDSF
-929 IHKNEGSIAG
+929 IHKKEESIAG
-939 IYKGDFGEIKEYSS
+939 IYKGNLGQIEDNSS
-953 FEKFAQNAESSKQ
+953 FEEFETQNGNSGKQ
-966 DIDSLFTLK
+966 NIDSLFTLT
-975 YEWDKRGFSGDNYNN
+975 YEQDKGGFTGDNYNN

-1001 GDGQTLYIIVRTE
+1001 GEGQTLYIIVRTE

-1028 RNEIYKTEPGEKQ
+1028 RNEIYKTEPGENQ

-1072 TTDQSIDGADKGDS
+1072 TTDSSIDGADKGDS
-1086 GKICSGLLKD
+1086 GKICSDLLKD

-1150 IADLGSEWTKVENKT
+1150 IEDLGSEWTKVENKT

-1185 ALIQLGRFQADH
+1185 ALIQLGTFRADH

-1212 TDPKVLLGGEE
+1212 TDPEVLLGGEE
-1223 KIFTNKVVLQSA
+1223 KTFTNQVVLQSA

-1249 KDTNL
+1249 KDMNL

-1260 STTSSNE
+1260 STTSPNE

-1307 SLEAKNIKTGAKV
+1307 SLKAKNINTGKNV
-1320 DIQSSYNP
+1320 KIQSSYNP

-1338 DKTPVKI
+1338 DETPVEI
-1345 TYSVT
+1345 TYSVI

-1361 QNSVHWKSYSANGGT
+1361 QNSVHWKSYSTNGGT
-1376 INRIEQFSYQLSA
+1376 TNRIEQFSYQLSA
-1389 GGSSGTTSH
+1389 GGSSGTTTH

-1408 DNTSKKM
+1408 DNTSNKL

-1422 SECELK
+1422 YECEMNN
-1428 DNQIKPKSET
+1428 NQIQRTNNKT
-1438 QKVNATI
+1438 TATI
-1445 TNGICEITTRQFTME
+1445 TYGTCVINTNEFTMD

-1475 YKLDDTPHYIMCVK
+1475 YKLDATPHYIMCVK
-1489 QEAGTYPA
+1489 QVGGKYPDA
-1497 EANAYIA
+1497 ATAYIEH
-1504 YCKRM
+1504 CKQM
-1509 KDDTRYKVAYET
+1509 KDDTKYKVVYDT

-1539 AFINDAAGKSHNPV
+1539 AFINDAAGNSRKPV
-1553 SGTYRFGLYDNAE
+1553 SGIYKFGLYNNAE
-1566 GNGSPRDIVSITY
+1566 GSGSPLDTVSITY
-1579 SPGDTEAKTAKFKNL
+1579 SPGDTAVKTAKFKNL

-1617 VATVNGMEYF
+1617 VAIVNGMEYF
-1627 TSYTTTKTGATESNS
+1627 TSYATTNSGSTTLKNGAS
-1642 ATNGDTVTVTN
+1642 NGDTVTVTN

-1668 LIYRLAGAIL
+1668 LIYKLAGAIL

-1684 LMLMKYKETKT
+1684 LMLMKYKETK
-1695 RN
+1695 N

>member
-1 MQNKGTDY
+1 
-9 IRRLLKDK
+9 
-17 TRLKRWRKMILCL
+17 MILCL

-62 TEECYS
+62 TEECYAN
-68 SDGQLTCGK
+68 DGQLTCGK

-104 PEQNQTE
+104 PEQGQTE
-111 GQEQNSGQS
+111 GQVQNSGQS

-136 QVQMSDDGNV
+136 QVQTSDDGNV

-158 TADETSVAT
+158 TADETAGVT
-167 GEYVLNDHADQITY
+167 GEYVLNEHTENITY
-181 VKLTYK
+181 VKLTYR
-187 EKDEEKEVPS
+187 ENGVEKEVPS
-197 PVETIQ
+197 GETAIR
-203 PDNLS
+203 PDDSS

-213 GFQGILV
+213 GFTRIPV
-220 TDLKNSGGSFTYRLP
+220 TELKNSGGSFTYQLP

-242 TTTSD
+242 ITTSD
-247 MKNGADKVIGTITVS
+247 IKNDKDEVIGTITVS

-267 VVKYNAED
+267 VVKYNED
-275 LESLG
+275 ILNKLG
-280 ENQTIDGEFFVSAQL
+280 EDKTIDGEFFVSAQL
-295 KLSSVNSDTN
+295 KLSSVNPETN
-305 QTTVHTPTGDITVKL
+305 QTTVHTPTGDIKVKL
-320 DPDYYERYGNVTVNK
+320 DPDYYERYGNVTVGK
-335 QCSKGDNN
+335 QCSKDDKN

-375 VTYVGIDKKETQL
+375 VTYVGIDKNETSL
-388 TTTVNDLNPY
+388 PSTENALNPY
-398 ETIAGNSSP
+398 ETITGNSSP
-407 VAGKIYL
+407 AAGKIYL
-414 TNALTEQAIPDPIK
+414 TNALPEQAIPNPIT
-428 DSTAI
+428 DSTTLN
-433 SEPGSFVWNIAKMEA
+433 EPGSFVWNIAKMEA

-468 KDLINEA
+468 KDLTNEA

-480 KDTESTTHLK
+480 KDTESTTYLK

-500 MGYDMLPKEI
+500 MGYDMLPKAI
-510 TAQNKKADGSY
+510 TAQNKKDDGSY
-521 EIEYKIKFGVNSNSN
+521 EIEYKIKFDVKSDSN
-536 YPIQKFEFRDYLDYQ
+536 YPIQKFEFRDYLDYS
-551 YDNYHTDPK
+551 DTFHTDPK
-560 MLPYISYDRNSVQL
+560 MLPYISYDRTSVQL
-574 YVKRAGGAEEV
+574 HVKKTGEADYTV
-585 YDHTRL
+585 YDGSQI
-591 TISWANGDNTY
+591 TISWANGNDKY
-602 QEDWDWTDTNKKPTR
+602 QEDWDWTDTNRKPTR
-617 FKVSKLDG
+617 FKVSKLNG
-625 SPITIYPGDLYY
+625 QPITIYPGDSYY
-637 VKYKITVKPEV
+637 VTYKITVKPEV
-648 YAAMQSDKVTIKNR
+648 YAAMQSDKVTITNR

-685 KDYSWVQKTQPKVTN
+685 KDYTWVQKTQPDVTK
-700 QSETISM
+700 QSKTISM
-707 ENQEGASDIYVYDS
+707 EKQEGASDIYVYDS
-721 SGTIKPDSTET
+721 SGTIKPGSAETE
-732 DFTVPEGCYQ
+732 FEVPKGSYQ
-742 YIVKVNKTQ
+742 YIVKVNQTQ

-759 TLTDSLDKDVMK
+759 TLTDSLDKDAMK

-778 TAYDTSNNAVGTKWV
+778 TAYDTSNNAVETKWV
-793 KIEDQTSFSLKLS
+793 KINDQTSFSLKLS
-806 QLGWESKNYSYQF
+806 QLGWENNNYSYQF

-834 KVTNTFKLKGDVIK
+834 KVTNTFKLTDEVKK
-848 NGSNEKFTFN
+848 YGSNEKFTFD

-921 DEGLTDSF
+921 DNGLTDSF
-929 IHKNEGSIAG
+929 IHKNEASIAG
-939 IYKGDFGEIKEYSS
+939 IYKGNLGEIKGYSS
-953 FEKFAQNAESSKQ
+953 FEEFAQNAESSKQ
-966 DIDSLFTLK
+966 TIDSLFTLT
-975 YEWDKRGFSGDNYNN
+975 YEQKKDGFTGDNYNN

-995 KEDITL
+995 KEDIIL
-1001 GDGQTLYIIVRTE
+1001 GEGQTLYIIVRTE

-1028 RNEIYKTEPGEKQ
+1028 RNEIYKTEPGETQ

-1058 KELGQVFTYDGKNV
+1058 KELGQVFTYDGLNV
-1072 TTDQSIDGADKGDS
+1072 TTDSSIDGADKGDS
-1086 GKICSGLLKD
+1086 GKICSDLLKD

-1136 KWKGANATNVESSE
+1136 KWKGEKATTVTSSE
-1150 IADLGSEWTKVENKT
+1150 ITDLGSEWTKVENKT
-1165 TNDDN
+1165 TNDDK
-1170 QQQYTIYYVNKDKKQ
+1170 QQQHTIYYVNKDKKQ
-1185 ALIQLGRFQADH
+1185 ALIQLGTFQADR
-1197 IEDQGSVDVQVVCRV
+1197 IEDKGSVDVQVVCRV

-1223 KIFTNKVVLQSA
+1223 KTFTNKVILQSED
-1235 NGEDLAT
+1235 GRKDLAT
-1242 ATADAKI
+1242 AMADAKI
-1249 KDTNL
+1249 KDMNL

-1307 SLEAKNIKTGAKV
+1307 SLKATNIKTKEQV
-1320 DIQSSYNP
+1320 EIQSSYNP

-1338 DKTPVKI
+1338 DETPVEI

-1350 VNVAPNQKVAL
+1350 VNIAPNKKVPL
-1361 QNSVHWKSYSANGGT
+1361 QNSVHWKSYSAKGGT
-1376 INRIEQFSYQLSA
+1376 TNKIEQFSYQLSV

-1398 PNLTIKKTDQ
+1398 PNLTIRKIDQ
-1408 DNTSKKM
+1408 DNTSNKM

-1422 SECELK
+1422 YECEMKNGQIQHK
-1428 DNQIKPKSET
+1428 DNAKNVKAIIQDGTCVINTK
-1438 QKVNATI
+1438 
-1445 TNGICEITTRQFTME
+1445 QFTMD

-1468 ETSTAPG
+1468 ETKAADG
-1475 YKLDDTPHYIMCVK
+1475 YKLDETPHYIMCVK
-1489 QEAGTYPA
+1489 QVEGKYPEAAT
-1497 EANAYIA
+1497 AYIE
-1504 YCKRM
+1504 YCEQM
-1509 KDDTRYKVAYET
+1509 KDDTKYKVAYDT

-1539 AFINDAAGKSHNPV
+1539 AFINDAAGNSHNPV
-1553 SGTYRFGLYDNAE
+1553 SGTYRFGLYENSE
-1566 GNGSPRDIVSITY
+1566 GNGSPLDTVSITY

-1594 ALNTTYYVFELDD
+1594 DLNTTYYVFELDD
-1607 KNQPIKDSST
+1607 KNQPIKDSSR
-1617 VATVNGMEYF
+1617 VAIVNGMEYF

-1678 ILFAVV
+1678 ILFAGV

-1695 RN
+1695 KN

>member
-1 MQNKGTDY
+1 
-9 IRRLLKDK
+9 
-17 TRLKRWRKMILCL
+17 MILCL

-82 TESCYADDKTSE
+82 TELCYADDKTSE
-94 DQSGEDSQQT
+94 EQSGEDSQQT

-120 QEQNQD
+120 QEQNQN
-126 QSQDQSQSQD
+126 QNQDQSQSQD
-136 QVQMSDDGNV
+136 QVQTSDDGNA

-153 DTAGT
+153 EAAGT
-158 TADETSVAT
+158 TADETSGVT
-167 GEYVLNDHADQITY
+167 REYVLNDHTENITY
-181 VKLTYK
+181 VKLTYR
-187 EKDEEKEVPS
+187 ENGEEKEVPDG
-197 PVETIQ
+197 ETVIR
-203 PDNLS
+203 PDDSS
-208 MMIKV
+208 MTIKV
-213 GFQGILV
+213 GFAEIPV
-220 TDLKNSGGSFTYRLP
+220 TDLQNSGRSFTYQLP
-235 DVFRIKN
+235 DVFRIEN
-242 TTTSD
+242 PTTSNMTD
-247 MKNGADKVIGTITVS
+247 NADKVIGTINVNTNG
-262 TDGKV
+262 TV
-267 VVKYNAED
+267 VVTYTED
-275 LESLG
+275 YLRDLS
-280 ENQTIDGEFFVSAQL
+280 ENQTINGDFFVSAQL
-295 KLSSVNSDTN
+295 KLSSVSPETN
-305 QTTVHTPTGDITVKL
+305 KTTVQTPTGDITVKL
-320 DPDYYERYGNVTVNK
+320 DPDYYERYGNVTVEK
-335 QCSKGDNN
+335 QCSKDDKN

-375 VTYVGIDKKETQL
+375 VTYVGIDKNETSL
-388 TTTVNDLNPY
+388 TPTENALKPY
-398 ETIAGNSSP
+398 ETITGNSNP

-414 TNALTEQAIPDPIK
+414 TNALTEQAIPDPIT

-448 GESRTLTYYVKLK
+448 GESRILTYYVKLK

-480 KDTESTTHLK
+480 KDTESTTYLK
-490 GKDEATFNVR
+490 GEKQATFNVSI
-500 MGYDMLPKEI
+500 GYDMIPKAIIKQEDGKDY
-510 TAQNKKADGSY
+510 KKNADGSY
-521 EIEYKIKFGVNSNSN
+521 EIAYKIKFDVNSDSN
-536 YPIQKFEFRDYLDYQ
+536 YPIQKFEFRDYLDYP
-551 YDNYHTDPK
+551 DKFNTDPK
-560 MLPYISYDRNSVQL
+560 MRPYISYDRTSVQL
-574 YVKRAGGAEEV
+574 HVKKAGEADYTV
-585 YDHTRL
+585 YSGSQIT
-591 TISWANGDNTY
+591 TSWASGDDNY
-602 QEDWDWTDTNKKPTR
+602 QENWTDTNSNPTR
-617 FKVSKLDG
+617 FKVSKLNEK
-625 SPITIYPGDLYY
+625 PITIYPGDSYY
-637 VKYKITVKPEV
+637 VTYKITVKPEV
-648 YAAMQSDKVTIKNR
+648 YAAMQSDKVTITNR
-662 YLAYVDNGQ
+662 YLAYVDNEK
-671 GGQKIN
+671 GGQEIN
-677 QVYSQLEL
+677 RVWQQLEL
-685 KDYSWVQKTQPKVTN
+685 NEYSWVQKTQPKVMN

-707 ENQEGASDIYVYDS
+707 KNQDGTSGIYVYDS
-721 SGTIKPDSTET
+721 SGTIKRDSTET
-732 DFTVPEGCYQ
+732 EFTVPEGCYQ
-742 YIVKVNKTQ
+742 YIVKVNQTQ

-759 TLTDSLDKDVMK
+759 TLTDRLDKAVMK

-778 TAYDTSNNAVGTKWV
+778 TAYDTSNNVAGTKWV
-793 KIEDQTSFSLKLS
+793 KIDNQTSFSLKLS
-806 QLGWESKNYSYQF
+806 QLGWENNNYSYQF

-825 VDLSTIGET
+825 VNLSTIGET
-834 KVTNTFKLKGDVIK
+834 KVTNTFELTGDVIK
-848 NGSNEKFTFN
+848 DGSNEKFRFD

-869 GNYHLNAAKK
+869 GDYHLNVAKK

-890 TTWKNGKLYW
+890 TTWQNGKLYW

-915 KDAISW
+915 KDAISC
-921 DEGLTDSF
+921 DKELTDSF
-929 IHKNEGSIAG
+929 IHKDEASIAG
-939 IYKGDFGEIKEYSS
+939 IYKGNLGKIEDYSS
-953 FEKFAQNAESSKQ
+953 FEEFETRNKTSGKQ
-966 DIDSLFTLK
+966 DIDSLFELS
-975 YEWDKRGFSGDNYNN
+975 YAQDKAGFINDNYNN

-1001 GDGQTLYIIVRTE
+1001 GEGQTLYIIVRTE

-1028 RNEIYKTEPGEKQ
+1028 RNEVYKTEPGENE

-1058 KELGQVFTYDGKNV
+1058 KELGQIFTYDGKNV
-1072 TTDQSIDGADKGDS
+1072 TTDSSIYGADKGDS
-1086 GKICSGLLKD
+1086 GKICSELLKG

-1107 KVNHGGELNSNYRV
+1107 KVNHGGELNSNYRI

-1150 IADLGSEWTKVENKT
+1150 IANLGSEWTKVENDS
-1165 TNDDN
+1165 TNDDK
-1170 QQQYTIYYVNKDKKQ
+1170 QSQHTIYYVSNDKKQ

-1212 TDPKVLLGGEE
+1212 TDPEVLLGGEE
-1223 KIFTNKVVLQSA
+1223 KTFTNKVVLQSE

-1294 VDTLGEYLSFDSE
+1294 VDALGEYLSFDSE
-1307 SLEAKNIKTGAKV
+1307 SLVAKNINTGDDV
-1320 DIQSSYNP
+1320 EIQSSYNP

-1338 DKTPVKI
+1338 DETPVEI

-1350 VNVAPNQKVAL
+1350 VNIAPNKTVPL
-1361 QNSVHWKSYSANGGT
+1361 QNSVHWKSYSVNGGT
-1376 INRIEQFSYQLSA
+1376 TNKIEQFSYQLSA
-1389 GGSSGTTSH
+1389 GGSSGTTLH
-1398 PNLTIKKTDQ
+1398 PTLTIRKIDQ
-1408 DNTSKKM
+1408 DNTSNKL
-1415 NGVEFEV
+1415 NGVVFEV
-1422 SECELK
+1422 YECELNNNQIQHK
-1428 DNQIKPKSET
+1428 DNAKNVK
-1438 QKVNATI
+1438 ATI
-1445 TNGICEITTRQFTME
+1445 QDGTCVINTNQLTMD

-1475 YKLDDTPHYIMCVK
+1475 YKLDATPHYIMCVK
-1489 QEAGTYPA
+1489 QEAGQYTE
-1497 EANAYIA
+1497 EAKAYIA
-1504 YCKRM
+1504 YCEQM
-1509 KDDTRYKVAYET
+1509 KDDTKYKVAYDT

-1539 AFINDAAGKSHNPV
+1539 AFINDAAGNSRNPV
-1553 SGTYRFGLYDNAE
+1553 SGIYRFGIYNNPE
-1566 GNGSPRDIVSITY
+1566 GSNSPLDTVSITY
-1579 SPGDTEAKTAKFKNL
+1579 SPGDTEVKTAKFKNL

-1607 KNQPIKDSST
+1607 NNQPIKVSQEATINKQQYT
-1617 VATVNGMEYF
+1617 VKYSNANSQSEDTSVN
-1627 TSYTTTKTGATESNS
+1627 A
-1642 ATNGDTVTVTN
+1642 AICGDTVTVTN
-1653 QSRVNKLP
+1653 QNHIKELP

>member
-1 MQNKGTDY
+1 
-9 IRRLLKDK
+9 
-17 TRLKRWRKMILCL
+17 MILCL

-82 TESCYADDKTSE
+82 IESCYADDKTSE

-120 QEQNQD
+120 QEQNQN
-126 QSQDQSQSQD
+126 QNQDQSQSQD
-136 QVQMSDDGNV
+136 QVQTSDDRNV

-153 DTAGT
+153 DTAGI
-158 TADETSVAT
+158 TADETAGVT
-167 GEYVLNDHADQITY
+167 GEYVLNEHKDNIKY

-187 EKDEEKEVPS
+187 ENGIEKEVPDG
-197 PVETIQ
+197 ETAIR
-203 PDNLS
+203 PDDSS

-213 GFQGILV
+213 GFEGILV
-220 TDLKNSGGSFTYRLP
+220 TDLQNSGRSFTYQLP

-242 TTTSD
+242 PTQSD
-247 MKNGADKVIGTITVS
+247 MTNDAGKVIGAINVDTNGT
-262 TDGKV
+262 V
-267 VVKYNAED
+267 VVTYTED
-275 LESLG
+275 YLSTLSN
-280 ENQTIDGEFFVSAQL
+280 NQTINGDFFVSAQL
-295 KLSSVNSDTN
+295 KLSSVSPETN
-305 QTTVHTPTGDITVKL
+305 QTTVQTPKGDITVKL
-320 DPDYYERYGNVTVNK
+320 DPDYYERYGNVTVEK
-335 QCSKGDNN
+335 QCSKDDKN

-375 VTYVGIDKKETQL
+375 VTYVGIDKDETQL

-398 ETIAGNSSP
+398 ETITGNSSP

-414 TNALTEQAIPDPIK
+414 TNALTEQAIPDPIT

-461 ENATFSN
+461 ENAIFSKN
-468 KDLINEA
+468 MNSTSISANLINEA

-480 KDTESTTHLK
+480 EDKESKTYLK
-490 GKDEATFNVR
+490 GEKQFACNVR
-500 MGYDMLPKEI
+500 IDYNMTKAI
-510 TAQNKKADGSY
+510 STQTKNADGNY
-521 EIEYKIKFGVNSNSN
+521 EIKYEIKFGVNSDSN
-536 YPIQKFEFRDYLDYQ
+536 YPIQNFEFRDYLDYSDI
-551 YDNYHTDPK
+551 YTDPK
-560 MLPYISYDRNSVQL
+560 MLPYISYDPTSVEL
-574 YVKRAGGAEEV
+574 HVEKAGGTKEV
-585 YDHTRL
+585 YDRTKL
-591 TISWANGDNTY
+591 TILWANGNDDY
-602 QEDWDWTDTNKKPTR
+602 QENWTDTNSNPTR
-617 FKVSKLDG
+617 FKVSKLNG
-625 SPITIYPGDLYY
+625 KPITIYPGDSYY
-637 VKYKITVKPEV
+637 VTYKITVKPEV

-671 GGQKIN
+671 GEQKIN
-677 QVYSQLEL
+677 QVWQPLDL
-685 KDYSWVQKTQPKVTN
+685 NDYSWVQKTQPDVTK
-700 QSETISM
+700 QSTTISM
-707 ENQEGASDIYVYDS
+707 KGQDGTSDIYVYDS
-721 SGTIKPDSTET
+721 LGTIKPDSAET

-742 YIVKVNKTQ
+742 YMVKVNQTQ

-759 TLTDSLDKDVMK
+759 TLTDSLNKDVMK

-778 TAYDTSNNAVGTKWV
+778 TAYDSSNNVAGTKWV
-793 KIEDQTSFSLKLS
+793 KIDDQTSFSLKLS
-806 QLGWESKNYSYQF
+806 QLGWENNNYSYQF

-834 KVTNTFKLKGDVIK
+834 KVTNTFKLTDEVKK
-848 NGSNEKFTFN
+848 YGSDKKFTFD
-858 NVNSSVEVTLQ
+858 NVNSSVEVKLQ

-921 DEGLTDSF
+921 DNGLTDSF
-929 IHKNEGSIAG
+929 IHEKEGSIAG
-939 IYKGDFGEIKEYSS
+939 IYKGNLGEIKEYSS
-953 FEKFAQNAESSKQ
+953 FEEFAQNAESSKQ
-966 DIDSLFTLK
+966 NIDSLFTLK
-975 YEWDKRGFSGDNYNN
+975 YEQDKTGFTGDNYNN

-995 KEDITL
+995 KEDIAL

-1028 RNEIYKTEPGEKQ
+1028 RNEIYKTEPGETQ

-1058 KELGQVFTYDGKNV
+1058 KELGQVFTYDGAKV
-1072 TTDQSIDGADKGDS
+1072 TTYQSIDGADKGDS
-1086 GKICSGLLKD
+1086 GKICSDLLKD

-1136 KWKGANATNVESSE
+1136 KWKGANATSVESSA
-1150 IADLGSEWTKVENKT
+1150 IADLGSEWKKVENDT
-1165 TNDDN
+1165 TNDDK
-1170 QQQYTIYYVNKDKKQ
+1170 QPQHTIYYVSNDKKQ

-1212 TDPKVLLGGEE
+1212 TDPNVLLGGEE
-1223 KIFTNKVVLQSA
+1223 KTFTNKVILQSED
-1235 NGEDLAT
+1235 GRKDLAT

-1307 SLEAKNIKTGAKV
+1307 SLKATNIKTKEQV
-1320 DIQSSYNP
+1320 EIQSSYNP

-1338 DKTPVKI
+1338 DETPVEI

-1350 VNVAPNQKVAL
+1350 VNIAPNQKVAL

-1376 INRIEQFSYQLSA
+1376 TNKIKEFSYQLSA
-1389 GGSSGTTSH
+1389 GGSSGTTTH
-1398 PNLTIKKTDQ
+1398 PNLTIKKIDQ
-1408 DNTSKKM
+1408 DNTINKL

-1428 DNQIKPKSET
+1428 DNQIQPKSET
-1438 QKVNATI
+1438 KKVKATI
-1445 TNGICEITTRQFTME
+1445 TNGTCEITTSQFPMD

-1468 ETSTAPG
+1468 ETKAADG
-1475 YKLDDTPHYIMCVK
+1475 YKLDETPHYIMCVK
-1489 QEAGTYPA
+1489 QEDGTYPG
-1497 EANAYIA
+1497 EANAYIE
-1504 YCKRM
+1504 YCKQM
-1509 KDDTRYKVAYET
+1509 KDDTRYKVAYE
-1521 KNFFLEI
+1521 NFFLEI
-1528 YNEQKGIVVEK
+1528 YNEQEGIVVEK
-1539 AFINDAAGKSHNPV
+1539 AFINDAAGNSHNPV
-1553 SGTYRFGLYDNAE
+1553 SGTYWFGLYDNAE
-1566 GNGSPRDIVSITY
+1566 GSNSPLDTVSITY
-1579 SPGDTEAKTAKFKNL
+1579 NPGDQDVKTAKFKNL
-1594 ALNTTYYVFELDD
+1594 DSKKTYYVFELDEN
-1607 KNQPIKDSST
+1607 KQPIKASQE
-1617 VATVNGMEYF
+1617 ATINKQQYRVTY
-1627 TSYTTTKTGATESNS
+1627 SNN
-1642 ATNGDTVTVTN
+1642 AAKCGNTVTVTN
-1653 QSRVNKLP
+1653 QSHTKMLP
-1661 STGSCGV
+1661 TTGSCGT
-1668 LIYRLAGAIL
+1668 LLYRLAGTI
-1678 ILFAVV
+1678 
-1684 LMLMKYKETKT
+1684 LMLLASLRMLLRYTKK
-1695 RN
+1695 

>member
-1 MQNKGTDY
+1 
-9 IRRLLKDK
+9 
-17 TRLKRWRKMILCL
+17 MILCL

-94 DQSGEDSQQT
+94 DQSGEDPQQT

-126 QSQDQSQSQD
+126 KNQDQSQSQD
-136 QVQMSDDGNV
+136 QIQTSDDGNV

-158 TADETSVAT
+158 TADETAGVT
-167 GEYVLNDHADQITY
+167 GEYVLNEHADQITY

-213 GFQGILV
+213 GFTGIPV
-220 TDLKNSGGSFTYRLP
+220 TELKNSGGSFTYQLP

-247 MKNGADKVIGTITVS
+247 MKNNSNKVIGTITVS

-280 ENQTIDGEFFVSAQL
+280 KNQTIDGDFFVSAQL
-295 KLSSVNSDTN
+295 KLSSVNPGTN
-305 QTTVHTPTGDITVKL
+305 QTTVQTPKGDITVKL
-320 DPDYYERYGNVTVNK
+320 DSDYYERYGNVTVDK
-335 QCSKGDNN
+335 QCSKDDKN

-370 QNKDL
+370 QNKNL
-375 VTYVGIDKKETQL
+375 VNYVGIDKNETPL
-388 TTTVNDLNPY
+388 TTTENAQNPY
-398 ETIAGNSSP
+398 ETITGNSSP

-414 TNALTEQAIPDPIK
+414 TNALTEQAIPDPIT

-461 ENATFSN
+461 ENAIFSKN
-468 KDLINEA
+468 MNSTSISENLINKA

-480 KDTESTTHLK
+480 KDKESKTHLK
-490 GKDEATFNVR
+490 GEKEVTSNVR
-500 MGYDMLPKEI
+500 IGYNMTKAI
-510 TAQNKKADGSY
+510 SGQTKNADGNY
-521 EIEYKIKFGVNSNSN
+521 EIKYEIKFGVNSDSN
-536 YPIQKFEFRDYLDYQ
+536 YPIQKFEFRDYLDYSDI
-551 YDNYHTDPK
+551 YTDPK
-560 MLPYISYDRNSVQL
+560 MLPYISYDPTSVEL
-574 YVKRAGGAEEV
+574 HVEKAGGTKEV
-585 YDHTRL
+585 YDHTKL
-591 TISWANGDNTY
+591 KILWANGNDNY
-602 QEDWDWTDTNKKPTR
+602 QEDWTDTNRKPTR
-617 FKVSKLDG
+617 FKVSKLNG
-625 SPITIYPGDLYY
+625 NPITIYPGDSYY
-637 VKYKITVKPEV
+637 VTYKIMVKPEV

-671 GGQKIN
+671 GGKKIN
-677 QVYSQLEL
+677 QVWQPLDLNE
-685 KDYSWVQKTQPKVTN
+685 YSWVQKTQPKVTV
-700 QSETISM
+700 QSEKISM
-707 ENQEGASDIYVYDS
+707 KDQNGTSDIYFYDS
-721 SGTIKPDSTET
+721 SGTIKKDSTATE
-732 DFTVPEGCYQ
+732 FTVPEGCYQ
-742 YIVKVNKTQ
+742 YIVKVNQTQ

-759 TLTDSLDKDVMK
+759 TLTDSLDKAVMK

-778 TAYDTSNNAVGTKWV
+778 TAYDTSNNEVGTKWV
-793 KIEDQTSFSLKLS
+793 KINDQTSFSLKLS
-806 QLGWESKNYSYQF
+806 QLGWEINNYSYQF

-834 KVTNTFKLKGDVIK
+834 KVTNTFKLTDEVKK
-848 NGSNEKFTFN
+848 YGSDKTFKFD
-858 NVNSSVEVTLQ
+858 NVNSSVKVTLQ
-869 GNYHLNAAKK
+869 GDYHLNVAKK

-890 TTWKNGKLYW
+890 TTWQNGKLYW

-921 DEGLTDSF
+921 DNGLTDSF
-929 IHKNEGSIAG
+929 IHEKEGSIAG
-939 IYKGDFGEIKEYSS
+939 IYKENLGKIEDYSS
-953 FEKFAQNAESSKQ
+953 FEEFETRNGNVGKQ
-966 DIDSLFTLK
+966 TIDSLFTLT
-975 YEWDKRGFSGDNYNN
+975 YEQDKKGFNNDDYNN

-1001 GDGQTLYIIVRTE
+1001 GEGQTLYIIVRTE

-1028 RNEIYKTEPGEKQ
+1028 RNEIYKTEPGENQ

-1058 KELGQVFTYDGKNV
+1058 KELGQVFTYDGQNV
-1072 TTDQSIDGADKGDS
+1072 TTDSSIDGADKGDS
-1086 GKICSGLLKD
+1086 GKICSDLLKD

-1136 KWKGANATNVESSE
+1136 KWKGANATSVESSA
-1150 IADLGSEWTKVENKT
+1150 IANLGSEWTEVENKT

-1185 ALIQLGRFQADH
+1185 ALIQLGTFRADH

-1307 SLEAKNIKTGAKV
+1307 SLEAKNINTGNDV
-1320 DIQSSYNP
+1320 EIQSSYNP

-1338 DKTPVKI
+1338 DKTPVRI

-1350 VNVAPNQKVAL
+1350 VNIAPNQNVAL

-1376 INRIEQFSYQLSA
+1376 TNRIEQFSYQLSA

-1398 PNLTIKKTDQ
+1398 PNLTIKKIDQ
-1408 DNTSKKM
+1408 DNTSNKL

-1428 DNQIKPKSET
+1428 DNQIQPKSET
-1438 QKVNATI
+1438 KKVKATI
-1445 TNGICEITTRQFTME
+1445 TNGTCEIITTSQFAMD

-1468 ETSTAPG
+1468 ETKAADG
-1475 YKLDDTPHYIMCVK
+1475 YKLDETPHYIMCVK
-1489 QEAGTYPA
+1489 QV
-1497 EANAYIA
+1497 EANYPDAAETYIA
-1504 YCKRM
+1504 YCEEK
-1509 KDDTRYKVAYET
+1509 KDDTKYKVAYDI

-1528 YNEQKGIVVEK
+1528 YNEQQGIVVEK
-1539 AFINDAAGKSHNPV
+1539 AFINDAAGKSQNPV
-1553 SGTYRFGLYDNAE
+1553 SGTYWFGLYDNAV
-1566 GNGSPRDIVSITY
+1566 GSGSPRDTVSITY
-1579 SPGDTEAKTAKFKNL
+1579 NPGDTKVKTAKFKNL
-1594 ALNTTYYVFELDD
+1594 ELNKTYYVFELDD
-1607 KNQPIKDSST
+1607 NKKPINASQE
-1617 VATVNGMEYF
+1617 ATINKQQYIVTY
-1627 TSYTTTKTGATESNS
+1627 SNN
-1642 ATNGDTVTVTN
+1642 AAKCGNTVT
-1653 QSRVNKLP
+1653 RVV
-1661 STGSCGV
+1661 S
-1668 LIYRLAGAIL
+1668 
-1678 ILFAVV
+1678 
-1684 LMLMKYKETKT
+1684 
-1695 RN
+1695 